1 MHRRKE
7 LASKRCVKTF
17 AAMLVTLATMLAC
30 VLIGPVHAQ
39 AAEYNIGELGWVDKG
54 SSKLTIVSGGQEKP
68 FISGTTVDYGD
79 EINMQLH
86 WNVPN
91 NITVKSGDTF
101 VYDLP
106 ENLTFQSGQQYDIIN
121 ESGDVVGH
129 YVINGNRMVATYTRG
144 EDAGSNVTAYVT
156 VKGTINSDKTGGNN
170 GGDKTFSYPGYG
182 DVTLKVNP
190 KHEVNASKSAA
201 ISTSDP
207 SKWEFVIKVNSVG
220 TNQNVQLNDTM
231 GELMKLDPDSIHI
244 YTDADCQQPYEGT
257 WNATPA
263 AGNTG
268 FSATIKSMEDG
279 ETLYVRYAVT
289 ADRATLVAAC
299 KQAGDCSQ
307 VPGLKNSV
315 EYHSDDNTDHKK
327 TENSIWVT
335 YKDWSVTKGGTQ
347 TTIAKSD
354 PQPGDPNNKKDVSG
368 IQWTINITKGTDT
381 DISGASIK
389 DALGNGLKEPSG
401 DVILTCRKDNDWKT
415 QCPTNAPGAFESD
428 PYNNQWSIKVPWLDL
443 VKGTYT
449 LPSGFDSFAITY
461 TTEVTNAPNAD
472 SGEHRTYTNDVKV
485 TPKDH
490 PSKDAT
496 GTADVGKDVVN
507 LVKKCTSPRSESKNL
522 TWVTSLTALTAMDN
536 VDLKDTLD
544 QKGDGSSAGFQQS
557 LVQNS
562 IAVYA
567 DEAMTQRID
576 ASAYLITA
584 TDHDFTITFNHLNAN
599 QTVYVAYQST
609 VKDGVTAET
618 VYNTAESKHKTATAS
633 HTHQVD
639 NLEKDAVNQYWD
651 QYGYG
656 QTANAA
662 GVLRWL
668 LTVHDLPEKAQS
680 VTISDTLPENTM
692 FVPGSV
698 KAVSPNAKTTT
709 LSGVSAK
716 DNGNGTVTFTISP
729 GTAAFKQATTS
740 EGLQIVYD
748 TRVDA
753 LKAQE
758 GYHEYTNK
766 AHISVDGN
774 DQTDQSYKLG
784 MNTPKLVSKQGTY
797 NESTAPNVNYTVK
810 INPGAQTL
818 NNGKAL
824 TLTDTL
830 GSALDLRMDSILIA
844 DSASGK
850 QINGA
855 TWSYEPNSKKLVFFI
870 PDKRAVTITYKATV
884 QLKAGETI
892 EGAVGRNEISLEG
905 VDASKGSDTST
916 VTGTVKTA
924 QGGMTFD
931 SNTLQIYKYI
941 DGDTGRPGANAMF
954 EVQEVN
960 VDLTKCSTAA
970 ETAGKKTCSGTVG
983 KTVMNNLTTGTTGYS
998 SQVQLNADRIY
1009 KVTEL
1014 VAPGEKAGEDSA
1026 YEKAKPLYVVFPGH
1040 DAIPD
1045 GKTYDHRYDNLTIT
1059 DDKDSGLL
1067 KVAVANNATLGNYLW
1082 YVNNDHKEKTKIS
1095 IAKLDAADVNVPVA
1109 GATLRLSKWGSSETP
1124 DIWSNWTS
1132 NSMPSVSKSEDG
1144 LGLTWTTNTGKQ
1156 DFELLPGRYRL
1167 EETEA
1172 PIGYKIMDPITINV
1186 GADGTV
1192 TVNGH
1197 DMRDT
1202 NGVGQVQ
1209 ALDVPKTTTLTVT
1222 KEWNDNNNQ
1231 DGKRRTV
1238 TFDLYRK
1245 LAGESDFTKVKGQ
1258 SRDVNVTV
1266 GDSTAYW
1273 QDLPVMV
1280 NGKKAEYK
1288 AVESTELDGYT
1299 SSCTA
1304 PAVSADGSA
1313 TTMTCTNTHTP
1324 KTINLGVYK
1333 QWDDANN
1340 QDGIRPSSITAY
1352 LVKNGVKTDKSV
1364 TLNADDNWENANA
1377 FPNLPVYENGVK
1389 VAYGVEEDVPS
1400 GYTVTTSGIDRD
1412 HDITLIN
1419 THHPNNQEVWF
1430 SKQNLGKEEI
1440 SGATMKLTGK
1450 LDDKTKTFESRLWV
1464 SNGTPHSFKLEPGT
1478 YTLTETAA
1486 PAGYTKAD
1494 DIVFRVKA
1502 DDGDK
1507 LQVQVR
1513 QSDGSYASV
1522 ADGLITM
1529 IDVYKPHRV
1538 TINKNSLTN
1547 GVTNIAGAHMSVT
1560 GRTLAGKTIDSIEW
1574 VTEQGKPQQL
1584 DLQPG
1589 NYTLSETQPPTGYTM
1604 ADDIAFTVDINGN
1617 VIVDG
1622 KTQQDATLTMK
1633 DKPDTNGIFFSKTA
1647 VGGGAELAGAEFSV
1661 TGSTFE
1667 GKEIYPITWTSGGTM
1682 KQFMLKDGVY
1692 MLTETKAPTGYEAV
1706 KPFRFTVS
1714 GGKVYI
1720 DDVLQSDRTV
1730 HVEDRIDTTMVRV
1743 RKVWSDLNY
1752 SGRPSSVTF
1761 HLLRDAKELTGK
1773 QYTVNVDNSSSWTH
1787 TWTDLPRYDENG
1799 ERYNYTVDE
1808 EITQGLKDGAYRV
1821 SITKRPYKDGAEY
1834 TVLNTREPDAINA
1847 KVTKTWED
1855 NANNDGKRPTKLTFH
1870 VWGTSYQLKD
1880 PADLT
1885 QGFEART
1892 EQIIVQDVNVSSDA
1906 DKQFW
1911 TFEGLPKQNIYGKSY
1926 TYTVTEESVDGYTT
1940 SGCSTDVDGTNGS
1953 DAKAAE
1959 QRTGCVFTPT
1969 GSSTEK
1975 EKDFQVTN
1983 KHTPETTTLNVTKQW
1998 DDDSDSDNGRPNS
2011 LTIWVLSSIW
2021 NGKNDQPLPGW
2032 PTPQNNSMCS
2042 DPKDTKAK
2050 NPVGVSCAVLT
2061 KKDNAKNAVATTEA
2075 SSDGAKE
2082 TAGSSGSDTT
2092 NVASNEWAYAFTNLP
2107 KYYKGKEIHYSVTEE
2122 AVNGYKPV
2130 SLTGGKTVPQQ
2141 PNQSETGADESNAQ
2155 TAAADPN
2162 TATDE
2167 SQDSTDGTN
2176 ATAESWNYQLTNKYT
2191 AVKLPSTGGEGDR
2204 TYMRAGLIALLVGT
2218 LCLAM
2223 ALRRKERD

>member
-7 LASKRCVKTF
+7 LTSKRYMKTF

-30 VLIGPVHAQ
+30 VLIGPVRAQ
-39 AAEYNIGELGWVDKG
+39 AVEYNIGELGWVDKG

-79 EINMQLH
+79 GINMQLH

-207 SKWEFVIKVNSVG
+207 SKWEFVIRVNSVG

-231 GELMKLDPDSIHI
+231 GELMKFNPDSIRI
-244 YTDADCQQPYEGT
+244 CTDADCRQSYGGT
-257 WNATPA
+257 WGATSAADNA
-263 AGNTG
+263 G

-279 ETLYVRYAVT
+279 ETLYVRYSVT

-299 KQAGDCSQ
+299 KKAGDCSQ

-327 TENSIWVT
+327 TENAIWVT

-347 TTIAKSD
+347 TTIDKS
-354 PQPGDPNNKKDVSG
+354 GLNGKKDVPG
-368 IQWTINITKGTDT
+368 IQWTINITNGTDT

-389 DALGNGLKEPSG
+389 DALGNGLEEPSG
-401 DVILTCRKDNDWKT
+401 DVILTCRKANDWKT
-415 QCPTNAPGAFESD
+415 QCPTGAPGAFESD
-428 PYNNQWSIKVPWLDL
+428 PHNNQWSIKVPWLDL
-443 VKGTYT
+443 VEGTYT

-490 PSKDAT
+490 PSKGAT
-496 GTADVGKDVVN
+496 GTADVGKDVVK
-507 LVKKCTSPRSESKNL
+507 LVKKCTSPGSESKNL
-522 TWVTSLTALTAMDN
+522 AWVTSLTALTAMYN
-536 VDLKDTLD
+536 VELKDTLD

-567 DEAMTQRID
+567 DEAMTKLID
-576 ASAYLITA
+576 ASVYSITA
-584 TDHDFTITFNHLNAN
+584 TDHSFTITFKHLDAN

-633 HTHQVD
+633 HTHQGD
-639 NLEKDAVNQYWD
+639 NLKKMAVNQWYD
-651 QYGYG
+651 EYGYG
-656 QTANAA
+656 QAANAA

-698 KAVSPNAKTTT
+698 RAVSPNAKTTT

-892 EGAVGRNEISLEG
+892 EGAVGRNVISLEG
-905 VDASKGSDTST
+905 VDTSKGSDAST

-954 EVQEVN
+954 EVQAVN
-960 VDLTKCSTAA
+960 VDLAQCGAA
-970 ETAGKKTCSGTVG
+970 DPTTGKKTCFGTVG
-983 KTVMNNLTTGTTGYS
+983 KSVISNLTTGTTGYS

-1014 VAPGEKAGEDSA
+1014 VAPGEKADTTESA
-1026 YEKAKPLYVVFPGH
+1026 YEKAKPLYVVFPGN
-1040 DAIPD
+1040 DARSAD
-1045 GKTYDHRYDNLTIT
+1045 SKTYNGKYNNLIIS
-1059 DDKDSGLL
+1059 DDKNDSGSLT
-1067 KVAVANNATLGNYLW
+1067 VAVANNATLGNYLW
-1082 YVNNDHKEKTKIS
+1082 YVNNNHKKKTKVS
-1095 IAKLDAADVNVPVA
+1095 IAKLDAADINVPVA
-1109 GATLRLSKWGSSETP
+1109 GASLKLSKWGSSEAP
-1124 DIWSNWTS
+1124 EAWSNWTA
-1132 NSMPSVSKSEDG
+1132 SMQGVSKDSTG
-1144 LGLTWTTNTGKQ
+1144 TALIWTTGSTGKQ
-1156 DFELLPGRYRL
+1156 TFDLLPGRYWL
-1167 EETEA
+1167 EETAA
-1172 PIGYKIMDPITINV
+1172 PDGYQTMSPITITV
-1186 GADGTV
+1186 GADGVV

-1197 DMRDT
+1197 NVTDK
-1202 NGVGQVQ
+1202 NGAGQIQ
-1209 ALDVPKTTTLTVT
+1209 ALDAPKTTNLTVN
-1222 KEWNDNNNQ
+1222 KVWNDNDDQ

-1245 LAGESDFTKVKGQ
+1245 LAGEDDYTKVDGQ
-1258 SRDVNVTV
+1258 SRDVNVNV
-1266 GDSTAYW
+1266 NAGDSAAYW
-1273 QDLPVMV
+1273 FDLPVV
-1280 NGKKAEYK
+1280 VDGKQAEYK
-1288 AVESTELDGYT
+1288 AVEATTIDGYT
-1299 SSCTA
+1299 AQCTD
-1304 PAVSADGSA
+1304 PASMADGSGMV
-1313 TTMTCTNTHTP
+1313 MTCTNTHAPET
-1324 KTINLGVYK
+1324 TSLGVNK
-1333 QWDDANN
+1333 KWNDVDN
-1340 QDGIRPSSITAY
+1340 QDRSRPPSITVH
-1352 LVKNGVKTDKSV
+1352 LVKNGVKTNQSA
-1364 TLNADDNWENANA
+1364 TLNAANNWSNASA
-1377 FPNLPVYENGVK
+1377 FTNLPVYENGMK
-1389 VAYGVEEDVPS
+1389 ITYGVQEDVPF
-1400 GYTVTTSGIDRD
+1400 GYTVTTDGVDKN
-1412 HDITLIN
+1412 HVITLTN
-1419 THHPNNQEVWF
+1419 THHPNNKKVWF
-1430 SKQNLGKEEI
+1430 SKQSLGGQELA
-1440 SGATMKLTGK
+1440 GATMRLTGTLK
-1450 LDDKTKTFESRLWV
+1450 DTTKTFNAKTWV
-1464 SNGTPHSFKLEPGT
+1464 SGSSQQSFALEPGT
-1478 YTLTETAA
+1478 YTLTETEAPAGYTKADGIVFRVDTGTDDKLQVRIQQSDGSYVAA
-1486 PAGYTKAD
+1486 DDSLITMVDAYQPHRVDIAKNSLTDGITNIAGATMSVTGRTLDGKSVNSITWTTKQGQSQQLDLQPGTYTLSETNPPAGYTKAD
-1494 DIVFRVKA
+1494 DITF
-1502 DDGDK
+1502 
-1507 LQVQVR
+1507 
-1513 QSDGSYASV
+1513 S
-1522 ADGLITM
+1522 
-1529 IDVYKPHRV
+1529 
-1538 TINKNSLTN
+1538 
-1547 GVTNIAGAHMSVT
+1547 
-1560 GRTLAGKTIDSIEW
+1560 
-1574 VTEQGKPQQL
+1574 
-1584 DLQPG
+1584 
-1589 NYTLSETQPPTGYTM
+1589 
-1604 ADDIAFTVDINGN
+1604 VDINGK
-1617 VIVDG
+1617 ITVDG
-1622 KTQQDATLTMK
+1622 RTQTDGTLTMV

-1647 VGGGAELAGAEFSV
+1647 VGGGAELAGAKFNL

-1667 GKEIYPITWTSGGTM
+1667 GKTIDPIPWTSGGTP
-1682 KQFMLKDGVY
+1682 KRFMLEDGVY
-1692 MLTETKAPTGYEAV
+1692 TLTETKAPTGYEAV
-1706 KPFRFTVS
+1706 KPLTFTVRE
-1714 GGKVYI
+1714 GQVYI
-1720 DDVLQSDRTV
+1720 DGVLQSDRTIR
-1730 HVEDRIDTTMVRV
+1730 VEDRIATTMVRV
-1743 RKVWSDLNY
+1743 RKVWSDSNY
-1752 SGRPSSVTF
+1752 GGRPEKVTF
-1761 HLLRDAKELTGK
+1761 HLLRNAKELTDK
-1773 QYTVNVDNSSSWTH
+1773 QYTVEVDSSSSWTH

-1808 EITQGLKDGAYRV
+1808 ETTQKLKNGSYRV
-1821 SITKRPYKDGAEY
+1821 SITKRPYQDGAEY
-1834 TVLNTREPDAINA
+1834 TVLNVREPDAISA
-1847 KVTKTWED
+1847 KVTKTWND
-1855 NANNDGKRPTKLTFH
+1855 NSDNDGKRPHKLTFH
-1870 VWGTSYQLKD
+1870 VWGTSKQPKD
-1880 PADLT
+1880 PTDLT
-1885 QGFEART
+1885 RGYEDKT
-1892 EQIIVQDVNVSSDA
+1892 EQMIVQDVNVSGDQQS
-1906 DKQFW
+1906 W
-1911 TFEGLPKQNIYGKSY
+1911 VFEGLPKLNIYGNPYAY
-1926 TYTVTEESVDGYTT
+1926 TITEENVDGYTT
-1940 SGCSTDVDGTNGS
+1940 SGCAADETGTAGTES
-1953 DAKAAE
+1953 K
-1959 QRTGCVFTPT
+1959 GCVFKPT
-1969 GSSTEK
+1969 VSSTDK
-1975 EKDFQVTN
+1975 EQDFQVTN

-2061 KKDNAKNAVATTEA
+2061 QDNAKNAVTTTEA

-2092 NVASNEWAYAFTNLP
+2092 NVASDEWAYAFTNLP

-2141 PNQSETGADESNAQ
+2141 PNQSETGADENNAQ

-2191 AVKLPSTGGEGDR
+2191 AVKLPSTGGEGNGN
-2204 TYMRAGLIALLVGT
+2204 TMRVGLIVLLVGT
-2218 LCLAM
+2218 LCLIV
-2223 ALRRKERD
+2223 ALRRKERN

>member
-1 MHRRKE
+1 
-7 LASKRCVKTF
+7 
-17 AAMLVTLATMLAC
+17 
-30 VLIGPVHAQ
+30 
-39 AAEYNIGELGWVDKG
+39 
-54 SSKLTIVSGGQEKP
+54 
-68 FISGTTVDYGD
+68 
-79 EINMQLH
+79 
-86 WNVPN
+86 
-91 NITVKSGDTF
+91 
-101 VYDLP
+101 
-106 ENLTFQSGQQYDIIN
+106 
-121 ESGDVVGH
+121 
-129 YVINGNRMVATYTRG
+129 
-144 EDAGSNVTAYVT
+144 
-156 VKGTINSDKTGGNN
+156 
-170 GGDKTFSYPGYG
+170 
-182 DVTLKVNP
+182 
-190 KHEVNASKSAA
+190 
-201 ISTSDP
+201 
-207 SKWEFVIKVNSVG
+207 
-220 TNQNVQLNDTM
+220 
-231 GELMKLDPDSIHI
+231 
-244 YTDADCQQPYEGT
+244 
-257 WNATPA
+257 
-263 AGNTG
+263 
-268 FSATIKSMEDG
+268 MEDG
-279 ETLYVRYAVT
+279 ETLYVRYSVT

-299 KQAGDCSQ
+299 KKADDCSL

-327 TENSIWVT
+327 TENAIWVT

-347 TTIAKSD
+347 TTIDKS
-354 PQPGDPNNKKDVSG
+354 GLNGKKDVPG

-389 DALGNGLKEPSG
+389 DALGNGLEEPSG
-401 DVILTCRKDNDWKT
+401 GVILTCRKDNDWKT
-415 QCPTNAPGAFESD
+415 QCPTNAPGAFKSD
-428 PYNNQWSIKVPWLDL
+428 PHNNQWSIRVSWLDL

-490 PSKDAT
+490 PSKGAT
-496 GTADVGKDVVN
+496 GTADVGKDVVK
-507 LVKKCTSPRSESKNL
+507 LVKKCTSPGSESKNL
-522 TWVTSLTALTAMDN
+522 TWVTSLTALTAMGN

-567 DEAMTQRID
+567 DEAMTKLID
-576 ASAYLITA
+576 ASVYSITA
-584 TDHDFTITFNHLNAN
+584 TDHGFTITFKHLDAN

-633 HTHQVD
+633 HTHQGD
-639 NLEKDAVNQYWD
+639 NLKKMAVNQWYD
-651 QYGYG
+651 EYGYG
-656 QTANAA
+656 QAANAA

-698 KAVSPNAKTTT
+698 RAVSPNAKTTT

-870 PDKRAVTITYKATV
+870 PDKQAVTITYKATV

-970 ETAGKKTCSGTVG
+970 ETAGKKTCSGTVD

-998 SQVQLNADRIY
+998 SQVQLNADHIY

-1014 VAPGEKAGEDSA
+1014 VAPGEKADTTESA
-1026 YEKAKPLYVVFPGH
+1026 YEKAKPLYVVFPGN
-1040 DAIPD
+1040 DARSAD
-1045 GKTYDHRYDNLTIT
+1045 SKTYNGKYNNLIIS
-1059 DDKDSGLL
+1059 DDKNDSGSLT
-1067 KVAVANNATLGNYLW
+1067 VAVANNATLGNYLW
-1082 YVNNDHKEKTKIS
+1082 YVNNNHKKKTKVS
-1095 IAKLDAADVNVPVA
+1095 IAKLDAADINVPVA
-1109 GATLRLSKWGSSETP
+1109 GAALKLSKWGSSEAP
-1124 DIWSNWTS
+1124 EAWSNWTA
-1132 NSMPSVSKSEDG
+1132 SMQGVSKDSTG
-1144 LGLTWTTNTGKQ
+1144 TALIWTTGDTGNQ
-1156 DFELLPGRYRL
+1156 TFELLPGRYWL
-1167 EETEA
+1167 EETAA
-1172 PIGYKIMDPITINV
+1172 PGGYQIMSPITITV
-1186 GADGTV
+1186 GADGVV

-1197 DMRDT
+1197 NVTDKDGT
-1202 NGVGQVQ
+1202 GQVQ
-1209 ALDVPKTTTLTVT
+1209 ALDAPKTTNLTV
-1222 KEWNDNNNQ
+1222 KKVWDDNDDQ

-1245 LAGESDFTKVKGQ
+1245 LAGEANYTKMDDQ
-1258 SRDVNVTV
+1258 SRDINVDA
-1266 GDSTAYW
+1266 GDSAAYW
-1273 QDLPVMV
+1273 FDLPVV
-1280 NGKKAEYK
+1280 VEGKQAEYT
-1288 AVESTELDGYT
+1288 AMEATTINGYT
-1299 SSCTA
+1299 KQCTD
-1304 PAVSADGSA
+1304 PAFAADGSGMV
-1313 TTMTCTNTHTP
+1313 MTCTNTHAPET
-1324 KTINLGVYK
+1324 TRLGVNK
-1333 QWDDANN
+1333 VWNDAND
-1340 QDGIRPSSITAY
+1340 QDGRRPPSITVH
-1352 LVKNGVKTDKSV
+1352 LVKNGVKTNQSA
-1364 TLNADDNWENANA
+1364 TLNADNDWSNANA
-1377 FPNLPVYENGVK
+1377 FTNLPVYENGMK
-1389 VAYGVEEDVPS
+1389 ITYGVQEDVPS
-1400 GYTVTTSGIDRD
+1400 GYTVTTDGVDKDRN
-1412 HDITLIN
+1412 ITLTN
-1419 THHPNNQEVWF
+1419 THHPNNKEVWF
-1430 SKQNLGKEEI
+1430 SKQSLGGQELA
-1440 SGATMKLTGK
+1440 GAKMRLTGTLK
-1450 LDDKTKTFESRLWV
+1450 DTTKTFNAKTWV
-1464 SNGTPHSFKLEPGT
+1464 SGSSQQSFALEPGT
-1478 YTLTETAA
+1478 YTLTETEAPAGYTKADGIVFRVDTGTDGELQVRIQQSDGRYVAA
-1486 PAGYTKAD
+1486 DDSLITMVDAYQPHRVAIAKNSLTDGITNIAGATMSVTGRTLDGKSVNSITWTTKQGQSQQLDLQPGTYTLSETNPPAGYTKAD
-1494 DIVFRVKA
+1494 DITF
-1502 DDGDK
+1502 
-1507 LQVQVR
+1507 
-1513 QSDGSYASV
+1513 S
-1522 ADGLITM
+1522 
-1529 IDVYKPHRV
+1529 
-1538 TINKNSLTN
+1538 
-1547 GVTNIAGAHMSVT
+1547 
-1560 GRTLAGKTIDSIEW
+1560 
-1574 VTEQGKPQQL
+1574 
-1584 DLQPG
+1584 
-1589 NYTLSETQPPTGYTM
+1589 
-1604 ADDIAFTVDINGN
+1604 VDINGK
-1617 VIVDG
+1617 ITVDG
-1622 KTQQDATLTMK
+1622 KTQTDGTLTMV

-1647 VGGGAELAGAEFSV
+1647 VGGGAELAGAEFNL

-1667 GKEIYPITWTSGGTM
+1667 GKTIDPITWTSGGTP
-1682 KQFMLKDGVY
+1682 KRFMLEDGVY
-1692 MLTETKAPTGYEAV
+1692 TLTETKAPTGYEAV
-1706 KPFRFTVS
+1706 KPLTFTVRE
-1714 GGKVYI
+1714 GQVYI
-1720 DDVLQSDRTV
+1720 DGVLQSDRTIR
-1730 HVEDRIDTTMVRV
+1730 VEDRIATTMVRV
-1743 RKVWSDLNY
+1743 RKVWSDSNY
-1752 SGRPSSVTF
+1752 GDRPEKVTF
-1761 HLLRDAKELTGK
+1761 HLLRNAKKLTDK
-1773 QYTVNVDNSSSWTH
+1773 QYTVEVDSSSSWTH

-1808 EITQGLKDGAYRV
+1808 ETTKKLKDGSYRV
-1821 SITKRPYKDGAEY
+1821 SITKRPYQDGAEY
-1834 TVLNTREPDAINA
+1834 TVLNVREPDAISA
-1847 KVTKTWED
+1847 KVTKTWND
-1855 NANNDGKRPTKLTFH
+1855 NSDNDGKRPHKLTFH
-1870 VWGTSYQLKD
+1870 VWGTSKQPKD
-1880 PADLT
+1880 PTDPN
-1885 QGFEART
+1885 QGFEDKT
-1892 EQIIVQDVNVSSDA
+1892 EQMIVQDVNVSGDQQS
-1906 DKQFW
+1906 W
-1911 TFEGLPKQNIYGKSY
+1911 VFEGLPKLNIYGNPY
-1926 TYTVTEESVDGYTT
+1926 AYTVTEENVNGYTT
-1940 SGCSTDVDGTNGS
+1940 SGCAADETGTAGTES
-1953 DAKAAE
+1953 K
-1959 QRTGCVFTPT
+1959 GCVFKPT
-1969 GSSTEK
+1969 VSSTDK

-2042 DPKDTKAK
+2042 DPGTKAK

-2061 KKDNAKNAVATTEA
+2061 KDNAKKAVTTTEA

-2191 AVKLPSTGGEGDR
+2191 AVKLPSTGGEGNGN
-2204 TYMRAGLIALLVGT
+2204 TMRVGLIVLLVGT

>member
-1 MHRRKE
+1 MHKRKE
-7 LASKRCVKTF
+7 LPAGRYMKTF

-30 VLIGPVHAQ
+30 VLIGPVRAQ
-39 AAEYNIGELGWVDKG
+39 AVEYNIGELGWVDKG

-79 EINMQLH
+79 GINMQLH

-207 SKWEFVIKVNSVG
+207 SKWEFVIRVNSVG

-231 GELMKLDPDSIHI
+231 GELMKFNPDSIRI
-244 YTDADCQQPYEGT
+244 CTDADCRQPYDGV
-257 WNATPA
+257 WSHAPA
-263 AGNTG
+263 AGNAG
-268 FSATIKSMEDG
+268 FNATINSMEDG

-299 KQAGDCSQ
+299 KKAGDCSL

-327 TENSIWVT
+327 TENAIWVT

-347 TTIAKSD
+347 TTIDES
-354 PQPGDPNNKKDVSG
+354 GLNGKKDVPG

-389 DALGNGLKEPSG
+389 DALGNGLEPSG

-415 QCPTNAPGAFESD
+415 QCPTNAPGAFKSD
-428 PYNNQWSIKVPWLDL
+428 SYNNQWSIRVSWLDL

-472 SGEHRTYTNDVKV
+472 SGEHRTYTNDVRV
-485 TPKDH
+485 TPKGH

-507 LVKKCTSPRSESKNL
+507 LVKKCTSPGSESKNL
-522 TWVTSLTALTAMDN
+522 TWVTSLTALTAMNN
-536 VDLKDTLD
+536 VNLKDTLD

-562 IAVYA
+562 TAVYA
-567 DEAMTQRID
+567 DEAMTKLID
-576 ASAYLITA
+576 ASVYSITA
-584 TDHDFTITFNHLNAN
+584 TDHGFTITFKHLDAN

-633 HTHQVD
+633 HTHQGD
-639 NLEKDAVNQYWD
+639 NLKKMAVNQWYD
-651 QYGYG
+651 EYGYG
-656 QTANAA
+656 QAANAA

-698 KAVSPNAKTTT
+698 RAVSPNAKTTT

-870 PDKRAVTITYKATV
+870 PDKQAVTITYKATV

-892 EGAVGRNEISLEG
+892 EGAVGRNVISLEG
-905 VDASKGSDTST
+905 VDTSKGSDAST

-954 EVQEVN
+954 EVQAVN
-960 VDLTKCSTAA
+960 VDLAQCGAA
-970 ETAGKKTCSGTVG
+970 DPTTGKKTCFGTVG
-983 KTVMNNLTTGTTGYS
+983 KSVISNLTTGTTGYS

-1014 VAPGEKAGEDSA
+1014 VAPGEKADTTNSA
-1026 YEKAKPLYVVFPGH
+1026 YEKAKPLYVVFPGN
-1040 DAIPD
+1040 DARSAD
-1045 GKTYDHRYDNLTIT
+1045 SKTYNGKYDNLVIS
-1059 DDKDSGLL
+1059 DDKGDSGSLT
-1067 KVAVANNATLGNYLW
+1067 VAVANNATLGNYLW
-1082 YVNNDHKEKTKIS
+1082 YVNNNHKKKTKVS
-1095 IAKLDAADVNVPVA
+1095 IAKLDAADIKVPVA
-1109 GATLRLSKWGSSETP
+1109 GASLKLSKWGSSEAP
-1124 DIWSNWTS
+1124 EVWSNWTA
-1132 NSMPSVSKSEDG
+1132 SVRDVNKDSTG
-1144 LGLTWTTNTGKQ
+1144 TALIWTTGDTGKQ
-1156 DFELLPGRYRL
+1156 TFELLPGRYWL
-1167 EETEA
+1167 EETAA
-1172 PIGYKIMDPITINV
+1172 PDGYQIMSPITITV
-1186 GADGTV
+1186 GADGVV

-1197 DMRDT
+1197 NVTDKDGT
-1202 NGVGQVQ
+1202 GQVQ
-1209 ALDVPKTTTLTVT
+1209 ALDAPKTTNLTV
-1222 KEWNDNNNQ
+1222 KKVWDDNDDQ

-1245 LAGESDFTKVKGQ
+1245 LAGEANYTKMDDQ
-1258 SRDVNVTV
+1258 SRDINVDA
-1266 GDSTAYW
+1266 GDSAAYW
-1273 QDLPVMV
+1273 FDLPVV
-1280 NGKKAEYK
+1280 VEGKQAEYT
-1288 AVESTELDGYT
+1288 AMEATTINGYT
-1299 SSCTA
+1299 KQCTD
-1304 PAVSADGSA
+1304 PASAADGSGMV
-1313 TTMTCTNTHTP
+1313 MTCTNKHAPETTS
-1324 KTINLGVYK
+1324 LGVNK
-1333 QWDDANN
+1333 VWNDVDN
-1340 QDGIRPSSITAY
+1340 QDRSRPPSITVH
-1352 LVKNGVKTDKSV
+1352 LVKNGVKTNQSA
-1364 TLNADDNWENANA
+1364 TLNAANNWRNASA
-1377 FPNLPVYENGVK
+1377 FTNLPVYENGMK
-1389 VAYGVEEDVPS
+1389 ITYGVQEDVPS
-1400 GYTVTTSGIDRD
+1400 GYTVTTDGVDKN
-1412 HDITLIN
+1412 HVITLTN
-1419 THHPNNQEVWF
+1419 THHPNNKKVWF
-1430 SKQNLGKEEI
+1430 SKQSLGGQELA
-1440 SGATMKLTGK
+1440 GATMRLTGTLK
-1450 LDDKTKTFESRLWV
+1450 DTTKTFNAKTWV
-1464 SNGTPHSFKLEPGT
+1464 SGSSQQSFALEPGT
-1478 YTLTETAA
+1478 YTLTETEAPAGYTKADGIVFRVDTGTDDKLQVRIQQSDGSYVAA
-1486 PAGYTKAD
+1486 DDSLITMVDAYQPHRVDIAKNSLTDGITNIAGATMSVTGRTLDGKSVNSITWTTKQGQSQQLDLQPGTYTLSETNPPAGYTKAD
-1494 DIVFRVKA
+1494 DITF
-1502 DDGDK
+1502 
-1507 LQVQVR
+1507 
-1513 QSDGSYASV
+1513 S
-1522 ADGLITM
+1522 
-1529 IDVYKPHRV
+1529 
-1538 TINKNSLTN
+1538 
-1547 GVTNIAGAHMSVT
+1547 
-1560 GRTLAGKTIDSIEW
+1560 
-1574 VTEQGKPQQL
+1574 
-1584 DLQPG
+1584 
-1589 NYTLSETQPPTGYTM
+1589 
-1604 ADDIAFTVDINGN
+1604 VDINGK
-1617 VIVDG
+1617 ITVDG
-1622 KTQQDATLTMK
+1622 RTQTDGTLTMV

-1647 VGGGAELAGAEFSV
+1647 VGGGAELAGAKFNL

-1667 GKEIYPITWTSGGTM
+1667 GKTIDPIPWTSGGTP
-1682 KQFMLKDGVY
+1682 KRFMLEDGVY
-1692 MLTETKAPTGYEAV
+1692 TLTETKAPTGYEAV
-1706 KPFRFTVS
+1706 KPLTFTVRE
-1714 GGKVYI
+1714 GQVYI
-1720 DDVLQSDRTV
+1720 DGVLQSDRTIR
-1730 HVEDRIDTTMVRV
+1730 VEDRIATTMVRV
-1743 RKVWSDLNY
+1743 RKVWSDSNY
-1752 SGRPSSVTF
+1752 GGRPEKVTF
-1761 HLLRDAKELTGK
+1761 HLLRNAKELTDK
-1773 QYTVNVDNSSSWTH
+1773 QYTVEVDSSSSWTH

-1808 EITQGLKDGAYRV
+1808 ETTQKLKNGSYRV
-1821 SITKRPYKDGAEY
+1821 SITKRPYQDGAEY
-1834 TVLNTREPDAINA
+1834 TVLNVREPDAISA
-1847 KVTKTWED
+1847 KVTKTWND
-1855 NANNDGKRPTKLTFH
+1855 NSDNDGKRPHKLTFH
-1870 VWGTSYQLKD
+1870 VWGTSKQPKD
-1880 PADLT
+1880 PTDLT
-1885 QGFEART
+1885 RGYEDKT
-1892 EQIIVQDVNVSSDA
+1892 EQMIVQDVNVSGDQQS
-1906 DKQFW
+1906 W
-1911 TFEGLPKQNIYGKSY
+1911 VFEGLPKLNIYGNPYAY
-1926 TYTVTEESVDGYTT
+1926 TITEENVDGYTT
-1940 SGCSTDVDGTNGS
+1940 SGCAADETGTAGTES
-1953 DAKAAE
+1953 K
-1959 QRTGCVFTPT
+1959 GCVFKPT
-1969 GSSTEK
+1969 VSSTDK
-1975 EKDFQVTN
+1975 EQDFQVTN

-2061 KKDNAKNAVATTEA
+2061 QDNAKNAVTTTEA

-2092 NVASNEWAYAFTNLP
+2092 NVASDEWAYAFTNLP

-2141 PNQSETGADESNAQ
+2141 PNQSETGADENNAQ

-2191 AVKLPSTGGEGDR
+2191 AVKLPSTGGEGNGN
-2204 TYMRAGLIALLVGT
+2204 TMRVGLIVLLVGT
-2218 LCLAM
+2218 LCLIV
-2223 ALRRKERD
+2223 ALRRKERN

>member
-7 LASKRCVKTF
+7 LASKRCAKTF

-39 AAEYNIGELGWVDKG
+39 AAEYNIGELGWVDKD

-79 EINMQLH
+79 GINMQLH

-231 GELMKLDPDSIHI
+231 GELMKLDPYSIHI

-368 IQWTINITKGTDT
+368 IQWTINITNGTDT

-389 DALGNGLKEPSG
+389 DALGNGLEEPSG
-401 DVILTCRKDNDWKT
+401 DVVLTCRKANDWKT
-415 QCPTNAPGAFESD
+415 QCPTDAPGAFESD

-443 VKGTYT
+443 VNGTYT

-461 TTEVTNAPNAD
+461 TTEVTDAPNAD
-472 SGEHRTYTNDVKV
+472 SGEHKTYTNDVTVK
-485 TPKDH
+485 PKGH
-490 PSKDAT
+490 PGKSAT
-496 GTADVGKDVVN
+496 GTADVGKDAVKIG
-507 LVKKCTSPRSESKNL
+507 KKCTSPGSDSKNL

-544 QKGDGSSAGFQQS
+544 QKEDGSSAGFQQS

-567 DEAMTQRID
+567 DEAMMEPID

-584 TDHDFTITFNHLNAN
+584 TDHGFTITFKHLNAN

-633 HTHQVD
+633 HTHQGD
-639 NLEKDAVNQYWD
+639 NLKKEAVNQYWD
-651 QYGYG
+651 EYGYG

-680 VTISDTLPENTM
+680 VTISDSLPKNTM

-698 KAVSPNAKTTT
+698 KAVSPNAKTAT

-716 DNGNGTVTFTISP
+716 DNGDGTVTFTISP

-748 TRVDA
+748 TRIDA

-758 GYHEYTNK
+758 GYCEYTNR

-774 DQTDQSYKLG
+774 DQTDQSYKLV

-850 QINGA
+850 QISGA

-905 VDASKGSDTST
+905 VNASKGSDVST

-998 SQVQLNADRIY
+998 SQVQLNADHIY

-1014 VAPGEKAGEDSA
+1014 VAPGEKADTTDSA
-1026 YEKAKPLYVVFPGH
+1026 YEKAKPLYVVFPGN
-1040 DAIPD
+1040 DARSAD
-1045 GKTYDHRYDNLTIT
+1045 SKTYNGKYDNLVIS
-1059 DDKDSGLL
+1059 DNKSDSGSLT
-1067 KVAVANNATLGNYLW
+1067 VAVANNATLGNYLW
-1082 YVNNDHKEKTKIS
+1082 YVNNNHKKKTKIS

-1109 GATLRLSKWGSSETP
+1109 GASLKLSKWGSSEAP
-1124 DIWSNWTS
+1124 EAWSNWTA
-1132 NSMPSVSKSEDG
+1132 SMQGVSKDPTG
-1144 LGLTWTTNTGKQ
+1144 TALIWTTRSTGEQ
-1156 DFELLPGRYRL
+1156 TFELLPGRYWL
-1167 EETEA
+1167 EETAA
-1172 PIGYKIMDPITINV
+1172 PDGYQTMSPITITV
-1186 GADGTV
+1186 GADGVV

-1197 DMRDT
+1197 NVTDE
-1202 NGVGQVQ
+1202 NGIGQIQ
-1209 ALDVPKTTTLTVT
+1209 ALDAPKTTNLTVN
-1222 KEWNDNNNQ
+1222 KVWNDNDDQ

-1245 LAGESDFTKVKGQ
+1245 LAGEADYTKMDGQ
-1258 SRDVNVTV
+1258 SRDINVNA
-1266 GDSTAYW
+1266 GDSAAYW
-1273 QDLPVMV
+1273 FDLPVV
-1280 NGKKAEYK
+1280 VDGKQAEYK
-1288 AVESTELDGYT
+1288 AMEATRIYGYT
-1299 SSCTA
+1299 AQCTD
-1304 PAVSADGSA
+1304 PASMDDGSGMS
-1313 TTMTCTNTHTP
+1313 MTCTNTHTP
-1324 KTINLGVYK
+1324 ETTSLGVNK
-1333 QWDDANN
+1333 VWNDANN
-1340 QDGIRPSSITAY
+1340 QDGSRPNSITVH
-1352 LVKNGVKTDKSV
+1352 LVKNGVRTEQSA
-1364 TLNADDNWENANA
+1364 TLNAANNWSNANA
-1377 FPNLPVYENGVK
+1377 FTNLPVYENGMK
-1389 VAYGVEEDVPS
+1389 ITYGVQEDVPS
-1400 GYTVTTSGIDRD
+1400 GYTVTTDGVDKD
-1412 HDITLIN
+1412 HDITLTN
-1419 THHPNNQEVWF
+1419 THHPNNKEVWF
-1430 SKQNLGKEEI
+1430 SKQSLGGQELA
-1440 SGATMKLTGK
+1440 GATMRLTGT
-1450 LDDKTKTFESRLWV
+1450 LDDTTKTFAVQTWTSDGSQR
-1464 SNGTPHSFKLEPGT
+1464 SFTLEPGT
-1478 YTLTETAA
+1478 YTLTETKA

-1494 DIVFRVKA
+1494 DIAFRV
-1502 DDGDK
+1502 DTGTDGK
-1507 LQVQVR
+1507 LQVRIR
-1513 QSDGSYASV
+1513 QSDGSYV
-1522 ADGLITM
+1522 AADDSLITM
-1529 IDVYKPHRV
+1529 VDAYQPHRV
-1538 TINKNSLTN
+1538 AIAKNSLTD
-1547 GVTNIAGAHMSVT
+1547 GITNIAGATMSVT
-1560 GRTLAGKTIDSIEW
+1560 GRTLDGKSVNAITW
-1574 VTEQGKPQQL
+1574 TTKQGQSQQL

-1589 NYTLSETQPPTGYTM
+1589 TYTLSETNPPAGYTK
-1604 ADDIAFTVDINGN
+1604 ADDITFSVDINGKITVN
-1617 VIVDG
+1617 G
-1622 KTQQDATLTMK
+1622 KTQTDGTLTMV
-1633 DKPDTNGIFFSKTA
+1633 DKPDTNGIFFSKTV
-1647 VGGGAELAGAEFSV
+1647 VGGGAELAGAEFNL

-1667 GKEIYPITWTSGGTM
+1667 GKAIDPITWTSGGTP
-1682 KQFMLKDGVY
+1682 KRFMLEDGVY
-1692 MLTETKAPTGYEAV
+1692 TLVETKAPTGYEAV
-1706 KPFRFTVS
+1706 KPLKFTVS
-1714 GGKVYI
+1714 GSQVYI
-1720 DDVLQSDRTV
+1720 DGVLQSDRTIR
-1730 HVEDRIDTTMVRV
+1730 VEDRIATTMVRV
-1743 RKVWSDLNY
+1743 RKVWSDSNY
-1752 SGRPSSVTF
+1752 GNRPEKVTF
-1761 HLLRDAKELTGK
+1761 HLLRNAKELTDK
-1773 QYTVNVDNSSSWTH
+1773 RYTVEVGDSSSWTH

-1808 EITQGLKDGAYRV
+1808 ETTQKLKDGSYRV
-1821 SITKRPYKDGAEY
+1821 SITKRPYQDGAEY
-1834 TVLNTREPDAINA
+1834 TVLNVREPDAISA
-1847 KVTKTWED
+1847 KVTKNWND
-1855 NANNDGKRPTKLTFH
+1855 NSDNDGKRPHKLTFH
-1870 VWGTSYQLKD
+1870 VWGTSEQPKD
-1880 PADLT
+1880 PTDLT
-1885 QGFEART
+1885 LGYEDKT
-1892 EQIIVQDVNVSSDA
+1892 EQMIVQDVNVSGDRQS
-1906 DKQFW
+1906 W
-1911 TFEGLPKQNIYGKSY
+1911 IFEGLPKLNIYGKPY
-1926 TYTVTEESVDGYTT
+1926 AYTVTEENVDGYTT
-1940 SGCSTDVDGTNGS
+1940 SGCAADETDAAG
-1953 DAKAAE
+1953 AKDK
-1959 QRTGCVFTPT
+1959 GCVFKPT
-1969 GSSTEK
+1969 DSSTDK
-1975 EKDFQVTN
+1975 EKDFHVTN
-1983 KHTPETTTLNVTKQW
+1983 THTPETTTLSVTKQW
-1998 DDDSDSDNGRPNS
+1998 VDNANSDNGRPAS
-2011 LTIWVLSSIW
+2011 LTVWVLSSIW
-2021 NGKNDQPLPGW
+2021 NNKANEPLPGW
-2032 PTPQNNSMCS
+2032 PVPQNNSMCS
-2042 DPKDTKAK
+2042 APTDTNAK

-2061 KKDNAKNAVATTEA
+2061 DKNAVAGSA
-2075 SSDGAKE
+2075 QSSE
-2082 TAGSSGSDTT
+2082 TGESSGSGATNTT
-2092 NVASNEWAYAFTNLP
+2092 SDEWTYTFKNLP

-2122 AVNGYKPV
+2122 AVDGYKPV
-2130 SLTGGKTVPQQ
+2130 SLTGGKTVAES
-2141 PNQSETGADESNAQ
+2141 QSGATADATAADES
-2155 TAAADPN
+2155 
-2162 TATDE
+2162 
-2167 SQDSTDGTN
+2167 
-2176 ATAESWNYQLTNKYT
+2176 WRYQLTNKYT
-2191 AVKLPSTGGEGDR
+2191 AVKLPSTGGEGDGN
-2204 TYMRAGLIALLVGT
+2204 YMRAGLIVLLVGT

-2223 ALRRKERD
+2223 ALRRKERN

>member
-7 LASKRCVKTF
+7 LTSKRYMKTF

-30 VLIGPVHAQ
+30 VLIGPVRAQ
-39 AAEYNIGELGWVDKG
+39 AVEYNIGELGWVDKG

-79 EINMQLH
+79 GINMQLH

-121 ESGDVVGH
+121 GSGDVVGH

-207 SKWEFVIKVNSVG
+207 SKWEFVIRVNSVG

-231 GELMKLDPDSIHI
+231 GKLMKFNPDSIRI
-244 YTDADCQQPYEGT
+244 CTDADCRQSYGGT
-257 WNATPA
+257 WSATSAADNA
-263 AGNTG
+263 G
-268 FSATIKSMEDG
+268 FSATINSMEDG

-299 KQAGDCSQ
+299 KQASDCSQ

-327 TENSIWVT
+327 TENAIWVT

-347 TTIAKSD
+347 TTIDKS
-354 PQPGDPNNKKDVSG
+354 GLNGKKDVPG
-368 IQWTINITKGTDT
+368 IQWTINITNGTGT

-389 DALGNGLKEPSG
+389 DALGNGLEEPSG
-401 DVILTCRKDNDWKT
+401 VVILTCRKANDWKT
-415 QCPTNAPGAFESD
+415 QCPTGAPGAFESD
-428 PYNNQWSIKVPWLDL
+428 SYNNQWSIKVPWLDL
-443 VKGTYT
+443 VKGTYK

-490 PSKDAT
+490 PSKGAT
-496 GTADVGKDVVN
+496 GTADVGKDVVK
-507 LVKKCTSPRSESKNL
+507 LVKKCTSPGSESKNL
-522 TWVTSLTALTAMDN
+522 TWVTSLTALTAMYN
-536 VDLKDTLD
+536 VELKDTLD

-567 DEAMTQRID
+567 DEAMTKLID
-576 ASAYLITA
+576 ASVYSITA
-584 TDHDFTITFNHLNAN
+584 TDHGFTITFKHLDAN

-633 HTHQVD
+633 HTHQGD
-639 NLEKDAVNQYWD
+639 NLKKMAVNQWYD
-651 QYGYG
+651 EYGYG
-656 QTANAA
+656 QAANAA

-698 KAVSPNAKTTT
+698 RAVSPNAKTTT

-870 PDKRAVTITYKATV
+870 PDKQAVTITYKATV

-892 EGAVGRNEISLEG
+892 EGAVGRNEILLEG
-905 VDASKGSDTST
+905 VDTSKGSGEYT

-924 QGGMTFD
+924 QAGMTFD

-954 EVQEVN
+954 EVQAVN
-960 VDLTKCSTAA
+960 VDLAQCGAA
-970 ETAGKKTCSGTVG
+970 DPTTGKKTCFGTVG

-1014 VAPGEKAGEDSA
+1014 VAPGEKADTTNSA
-1026 YEKAKPLYVVFPGH
+1026 YEKAKPLYVVFPGN
-1040 DAIPD
+1040 DARSAD
-1045 GKTYDHRYDNLTIT
+1045 SKTYNGKYDNLVIS
-1059 DDKDSGLL
+1059 DDKGDSGSLT
-1067 KVAVANNATLGNYLW
+1067 VAVANNATLGNYLW
-1082 YVNNDHKEKTKIS
+1082 YVNNNHKKKTKVS
-1095 IAKLDAADVNVPVA
+1095 IAKLDAADIKVPVA
-1109 GATLRLSKWGSSETP
+1109 GAALKLSKWGSSEAP
-1124 DIWSNWTS
+1124 EVWSNWTA
-1132 NSMPSVSKSEDG
+1132 SVRDVNKDSTG
-1144 LGLTWTTNTGKQ
+1144 TALIWTTGDTGKQ
-1156 DFELLPGRYRL
+1156 TFELLPGRYWL
-1167 EETEA
+1167 EETAA
-1172 PIGYKIMDPITINV
+1172 PDGYQIMSPITITV
-1186 GADGTV
+1186 GADGVV

-1197 DMRDT
+1197 NVTDKDGT
-1202 NGVGQVQ
+1202 GQVQ
-1209 ALDVPKTTTLTVT
+1209 ALDAPKTTNLTV
-1222 KEWNDNNNQ
+1222 KKVWDDNDDQ

-1245 LAGESDFTKVKGQ
+1245 LAGEANYTKMDDQ
-1258 SRDVNVTV
+1258 SRDINVDA
-1266 GDSTAYW
+1266 GDSAAYW
-1273 QDLPVMV
+1273 FDLPVV
-1280 NGKKAEYK
+1280 VEGKQAEYT
-1288 AVESTELDGYT
+1288 AMEVTTINGYT
-1299 SSCTA
+1299 KQCTD
-1304 PAVSADGSA
+1304 PASAADGSGMV
-1313 TTMTCTNTHTP
+1313 MTCTNKHEPETTS
-1324 KTINLGVYK
+1324 LGVNK
-1333 QWDDANN
+1333 VWNDADN
-1340 QDGIRPSSITAY
+1340 QDGIRPDSITVH
-1352 LVKNGVKTDKSV
+1352 LVKNGVKTNQSA
-1364 TLNADDNWENANA
+1364 TLNAANNWRNASA
-1377 FPNLPVYENGVK
+1377 FTNLPVYENGMK
-1389 VAYGVEEDVPS
+1389 ITYGVQEDVPS
-1400 GYTVTTSGIDRD
+1400 GYTVTTDGVDKN
-1412 HDITLIN
+1412 HNITLTN
-1419 THHPNNQEVWF
+1419 THHPNNKEVWF
-1430 SKQNLGKEEI
+1430 SKQSLGGQELA
-1440 SGATMKLTGK
+1440 GATMRLTGTLK
-1450 LDDKTKTFESRLWV
+1450 DTTKTFNAKTWASG
-1464 SNGTPHSFKLEPGT
+1464 SSQQSFALEPGT
-1478 YTLTETAA
+1478 YTLTETEAPAGYTKADNIVFRVDTGTDDKLQVRIQQSDGSYVAA
-1486 PAGYTKAD
+1486 DDSLITMVDAYQPHRVAIAKNSLTDGITNIAGATMSVTGRTLDGKSVNSITWTTKQGQSQQLDLQPGTYTLSETNPPAGYTKAD
-1494 DIVFRVKA
+1494 DITF
-1502 DDGDK
+1502 
-1507 LQVQVR
+1507 
-1513 QSDGSYASV
+1513 S
-1522 ADGLITM
+1522 
-1529 IDVYKPHRV
+1529 
-1538 TINKNSLTN
+1538 
-1547 GVTNIAGAHMSVT
+1547 
-1560 GRTLAGKTIDSIEW
+1560 
-1574 VTEQGKPQQL
+1574 
-1584 DLQPG
+1584 
-1589 NYTLSETQPPTGYTM
+1589 
-1604 ADDIAFTVDINGN
+1604 VDINGK
-1617 VIVDG
+1617 ITVDG
-1622 KTQQDATLTMK
+1622 KTQTDGTLTMV

-1647 VGGGAELAGAEFSV
+1647 VGGGAELAGAEFNL

-1667 GKEIYPITWTSGGTM
+1667 GKTIDPITWTSGGTP
-1682 KQFMLKDGVY
+1682 KRFMLEDGVY
-1692 MLTETKAPTGYEAV
+1692 TLTETKAPTGYEAV
-1706 KPFRFTVS
+1706 KPLTFTVRE
-1714 GGKVYI
+1714 GQVYI
-1720 DDVLQSDRTV
+1720 DGVLQSDRTIR
-1730 HVEDRIDTTMVRV
+1730 VEDRIATTMVRV
-1743 RKVWSDLNY
+1743 RKVWSDSNY
-1752 SGRPSSVTF
+1752 GGRPEKVTF
-1761 HLLRDAKELTGK
+1761 HLLRNAKELTDK
-1773 QYTVNVDNSSSWTH
+1773 QYTVEVDSSSSWTH

-1808 EITQGLKDGAYRV
+1808 ETTQKLKNGSYRV
-1821 SITKRPYKDGAEY
+1821 SITKRPYQDGAEY
-1834 TVLNTREPDAINA
+1834 TVLNVREPDAISA
-1847 KVTKTWED
+1847 KVTKTWND
-1855 NANNDGKRPTKLTFH
+1855 NSDNDGKRPHKLTFH
-1870 VWGTSYQLKD
+1870 VWGTSKQPKD
-1880 PADLT
+1880 PTDLT
-1885 QGFEART
+1885 QGYEDKT
-1892 EQIIVQDVNVSSDA
+1892 EQMIVQDVNVSGDQQS
-1906 DKQFW
+1906 W
-1911 TFEGLPKQNIYGKSY
+1911 VFEGLPKLNIYGNPYAY
-1926 TYTVTEESVDGYTT
+1926 TITEENVDGYTT
-1940 SGCSTDVDGTNGS
+1940 SGCAADETGTAGTES
-1953 DAKAAE
+1953 K
-1959 QRTGCVFTPT
+1959 GCVFKPT
-1969 GSSTEK
+1969 DSSTDK
-1975 EKDFQVTN
+1975 ENDFHVTN
-1983 KHTPETTTLNVTKQW
+1983 THTPETTTLNVTKQW

-2061 KKDNAKNAVATTEA
+2061 QDNAKNAVTTTEA

-2176 ATAESWNYQLTNKYT
+2176 ATAESWNYQLANKYT
-2191 AVKLPSTGGEGDR
+2191 AVKLPSTGGEGNGN
-2204 TYMRAGLIALLVGT
+2204 TMRVGLIVLLVGT

>member
-1 MHRRKE
+1 
-7 LASKRCVKTF
+7 
-17 AAMLVTLATMLAC
+17 
-30 VLIGPVHAQ
+30 
-39 AAEYNIGELGWVDKG
+39 
-54 SSKLTIVSGGQEKP
+54 
-68 FISGTTVDYGD
+68 
-79 EINMQLH
+79 
-86 WNVPN
+86 
-91 NITVKSGDTF
+91 
-101 VYDLP
+101 
-106 ENLTFQSGQQYDIIN
+106 
-121 ESGDVVGH
+121 
-129 YVINGNRMVATYTRG
+129 
-144 EDAGSNVTAYVT
+144 
-156 VKGTINSDKTGGNN
+156 
-170 GGDKTFSYPGYG
+170 
-182 DVTLKVNP
+182 
-190 KHEVNASKSAA
+190 
-201 ISTSDP
+201 
-207 SKWEFVIKVNSVG
+207 
-220 TNQNVQLNDTM
+220 
-231 GELMKLDPDSIHI
+231 
-244 YTDADCQQPYEGT
+244 
-257 WNATPA
+257 
-263 AGNTG
+263 
-268 FSATIKSMEDG
+268 
-279 ETLYVRYAVT
+279 
-289 ADRATLVAAC
+289 
-299 KQAGDCSQ
+299 
-307 VPGLKNSV
+307 
-315 EYHSDDNTDHKK
+315 
-327 TENSIWVT
+327 
-335 YKDWSVTKGGTQ
+335 
-347 TTIAKSD
+347 
-354 PQPGDPNNKKDVSG
+354 
-368 IQWTINITKGTDT
+368 
-381 DISGASIK
+381 
-389 DALGNGLKEPSG
+389 
-401 DVILTCRKDNDWKT
+401 
-415 QCPTNAPGAFESD
+415 
-428 PYNNQWSIKVPWLDL
+428 
-443 VKGTYT
+443 
-449 LPSGFDSFAITY
+449 
-461 TTEVTNAPNAD
+461 
-472 SGEHRTYTNDVKV
+472 
-485 TPKDH
+485 
-490 PSKDAT
+490 
-496 GTADVGKDVVN
+496 
-507 LVKKCTSPRSESKNL
+507 
-522 TWVTSLTALTAMDN
+522 
-536 VDLKDTLD
+536 
-544 QKGDGSSAGFQQS
+544 
-557 LVQNS
+557 
-562 IAVYA
+562 
-567 DEAMTQRID
+567 
-576 ASAYLITA
+576 
-584 TDHDFTITFNHLNAN
+584 
-599 QTVYVAYQST
+599 
-609 VKDGVTAET
+609 
-618 VYNTAESKHKTATAS
+618 
-633 HTHQVD
+633 
-639 NLEKDAVNQYWD
+639 
-651 QYGYG
+651 
-656 QTANAA
+656 
-662 GVLRWL
+662 
-668 LTVHDLPEKAQS
+668 
-680 VTISDTLPENTM
+680 
-692 FVPGSV
+692 
-698 KAVSPNAKTTT
+698 
-709 LSGVSAK
+709 
-716 DNGNGTVTFTISP
+716 
-729 GTAAFKQATTS
+729 
-740 EGLQIVYD
+740 
-748 TRVDA
+748 
-753 LKAQE
+753 
-758 GYHEYTNK
+758 
-766 AHISVDGN
+766 
-774 DQTDQSYKLG
+774 

-1412 HDITLIN
+1412 HDITLTN

>member
-7 LASKRCVKTF
+7 LTSKRYMKTF

-30 VLIGPVHAQ
+30 VLIGPVRAQ
-39 AAEYNIGELGWVDKG
+39 AVEYNIGELGWVDKG

-79 EINMQLH
+79 GINMQLH

-207 SKWEFVIKVNSVG
+207 SKWEFVIRVNSVG

-231 GELMKLDPDSIHI
+231 GELMKFNPDSIRI
-244 YTDADCQQPYEGT
+244 CTDADCRQSYGGT
-257 WNATPA
+257 WGATSAADNA
-263 AGNTG
+263 G

-279 ETLYVRYAVT
+279 ETLYVRYSVT

-299 KQAGDCSQ
+299 KKAGDCSL

-327 TENSIWVT
+327 TESAIWVT

-347 TTIAKSD
+347 TTIDES
-354 PQPGDPNNKKDVSG
+354 GLNGKKDVPG
-368 IQWTINITKGTDT
+368 IQWTINITKGTGT

-415 QCPTNAPGAFESD
+415 QCPTGAPGAFESD
-428 PYNNQWSIKVPWLDL
+428 PHNNQWSIKVPWLDL
-443 VKGTYT
+443 VEGTYT

-461 TTEVTNAPNAD
+461 TTEVTNAPNVD

-485 TPKDH
+485 TPKGH
-490 PSKDAT
+490 PGKGAT
-496 GTADVGKDVVN
+496 GTADVGKDVVK
-507 LVKKCTSPRSESKNL
+507 LVKKCTSPGSESKNL

-567 DEAMTQRID
+567 DEAMTKLID
-576 ASAYLITA
+576 ASVYSITA
-584 TDHDFTITFNHLNAN
+584 TDHGFTITFKHLDAN

-609 VKDGVTAET
+609 VTDGVTAET

-633 HTHQVD
+633 HTHQGD
-639 NLEKDAVNQYWD
+639 NLKKEVVNQYWD
-651 QYGYG
+651 EYGYG

-870 PDKRAVTITYKATV
+870 PDKQAVTITYKATV

-892 EGAVGRNEISLEG
+892 EGAVGRNVISLEG
-905 VDASKGSDTST
+905 VDTSKGSGEYT

-924 QGGMTFD
+924 QAGMTFD

-954 EVQEVN
+954 EVQAVN
-960 VDLTKCSTAA
+960 VDLAQCGAA
-970 ETAGKKTCSGTVG
+970 DPTTGKRTCSGTVG
-983 KTVMNNLTTGTTGYS
+983 KPVISNLTTGTTGYS

-1014 VAPGEKAGEDSA
+1014 VAPGEKADTTNSA
-1026 YEKAKPLYVVFPGH
+1026 YEKAKPLYVVFPGN
-1040 DAIPD
+1040 DARSAD
-1045 GKTYDHRYDNLTIT
+1045 SKTYNGKYDKLVISDN
-1059 DDKDSGLL
+1059 KGDSGSLT
-1067 KVAVANNATLGNYLW
+1067 VAVANNATLGNYLW
-1082 YVNNDHKEKTKIS
+1082 YVNNNHKKKTKVS
-1095 IAKLDAADVNVPVA
+1095 IAKLDAADINVPVA
-1109 GATLRLSKWGSSETP
+1109 GASLKLSKWGSSEAP
-1124 DIWSNWTS
+1124 EAWSNWPA
-1132 NSMPSVSKSEDG
+1132 SMQGVSKDSTG
-1144 LGLTWTTNTGKQ
+1144 TALIWTTGSTGKQ
-1156 DFELLPGRYRL
+1156 TFELLPGRYWL
-1167 EETEA
+1167 EETAA
-1172 PIGYKIMDPITINV
+1172 PDGYQTMSPITIIV
-1186 GADGTV
+1186 GADGVV

-1197 DMRDT
+1197 NVTDKDGT
-1202 NGVGQVQ
+1202 GQVQ
-1209 ALDVPKTTTLTVT
+1209 ALDAPKTTNLTVN
-1222 KEWNDNNNQ
+1222 KVWKDNDDQ

-1245 LAGESDFTKVKGQ
+1245 LAGDADYTKMDDQ
-1258 SRDVNVTV
+1258 SRDINVNA
-1266 GDSTAYW
+1266 GDSAAYW
-1273 QDLPVMV
+1273 FDLPVV
-1280 NGKKAEYK
+1280 VGGQRAEYTAK
-1288 AVESTELDGYT
+1288 EVTTINGYT
-1299 SSCTA
+1299 KQCTNPDSA
-1304 PAVSADGSA
+1304 ADGSGMV
-1313 TTMTCTNTHTP
+1313 MTCTNTHAPET
-1324 KTINLGVYK
+1324 TSLGVNK
-1333 QWDDANN
+1333 IWNDAND
-1340 QDGIRPSSITAY
+1340 QDGSRPDSITVH
-1352 LVKNGVKTDKSV
+1352 LVKNGVKTNQSA
-1364 TLNADDNWENANA
+1364 TLNAANNWSNANA
-1377 FPNLPVYENGVK
+1377 FTNLPVYENGMK
-1389 VAYGVEEDVPS
+1389 ITYGVQEDVPH
-1400 GYTVTTSGIDRD
+1400 GYTVTTDGVDKN
-1412 HDITLIN
+1412 HDITLTN
-1419 THHPNNQEVWF
+1419 THHPNNKEVWF
-1430 SKQNLGKEEI
+1430 SKQSLGGQELA
-1440 SGATMKLTGK
+1440 GATMRLTGTLK
-1450 LDDKTKTFESRLWV
+1450 DKTKTFPAQTWHSDGIQRSFALES
-1464 SNGTPHSFKLEPGT
+1464 GT
-1478 YTLTETAA
+1478 YTLTETEA

-1494 DIVFRVKA
+1494 DIVFRV
-1502 DDGDK
+1502 DTGTDGM
-1507 LQVQVR
+1507 LQVWIR
-1513 QSDGSYASV
+1513 QSDGNYV
-1522 ADGLITM
+1522 AADDSLITM
-1529 IDVYKPHRV
+1529 VDAYQPHRV
-1538 TINKNSLTN
+1538 AIAKNSLTD
-1547 GVTNIAGAHMSVT
+1547 GITNIAGATMSVT
-1560 GRTLAGKTIDSIEW
+1560 GRTLDGKSVNSITW
-1574 VTEQGKPQQL
+1574 ITKQGQSQQL

-1589 NYTLSETQPPTGYTM
+1589 TYTLSETNPPAGYTK
-1604 ADDIAFTVDINGN
+1604 ADDITFSVGINGK
-1617 VIVDG
+1617 ITVDG
-1622 KTQQDATLTMK
+1622 KPQTDETLTMV

-1647 VGGGAELAGAEFSV
+1647 VGGGAELAGAEFNL

-1667 GKEIYPITWTSGGTM
+1667 GKTIDPIPSWTSGGTP
-1682 KQFMLKDGVY
+1682 KRLMLEDGVY
-1692 MLTETKAPTGYEAV
+1692 TLTETKAPTGYEAV
-1706 KPFRFTVS
+1706 KPLTFTVRE
-1714 GGKVYI
+1714 GQVYI
-1720 DDVLQSDRTV
+1720 DGVLQSDRTIR
-1730 HVEDRIDTTMVRV
+1730 VEDRIATTMVRV
-1743 RKVWSDLNY
+1743 RKVWSDSNY
-1752 SGRPSSVTF
+1752 PKRPTAVTF
-1761 HLLRDAKELTGK
+1761 HLLRNAKELPDK
-1773 QYTVNVDNSSSWTH
+1773 QYTVEVNDSSSWTH

-1808 EITQGLKDGAYRV
+1808 EITQGLKDGSYRV
-1821 SITKRPYKDGAEY
+1821 SITKRPYQDGAEY
-1834 TVLNTREPDAINA
+1834 TVLNVREQDAISA
-1847 KVTKTWED
+1847 KVTKTWND
-1855 NANNDGKRPTKLTFH
+1855 NSDNDGKRPHKLTFH
-1870 VWGTSYQLKD
+1870 VWGTSKQPKD
-1880 PADLT
+1880 PTDLE
-1885 QGFEART
+1885 QGYEDKT
-1892 EQIIVQDVNVSSDA
+1892 EQMIVQDVNVSGDQQS
-1906 DKQFW
+1906 W
-1911 TFEGLPKQNIYGKSY
+1911 VFEGLPKLNIYSNPY
-1926 TYTVTEESVDGYTT
+1926 AYTVTEENVDGYTT
-1940 SGCSTDVDGTNGS
+1940 SGCAADETGTAGTES
-1953 DAKAAE
+1953 K
-1959 QRTGCVFTPT
+1959 GCVFTPT
-1969 GSSTEK
+1969 DSSTDK
-1975 EKDFQVTN
+1975 EMDFQVTN

-1998 DDDSDSDNGRPNS
+1998 DDDSDSDNGRPND

-2032 PTPQNNSMCS
+2032 PVPQNNSMCL
-2042 DPKDTKAK
+2042 DPGTKAK

-2061 KKDNAKNAVATTEA
+2061 NAKNAVTTTEA

-2176 ATAESWNYQLTNKYT
+2176 ATAES
-2191 AVKLPSTGGEGDR
+2191 
-2204 TYMRAGLIALLVGT
+2204 
-2218 LCLAM
+2218 
-2223 ALRRKERD
+2223 

>member
-7 LASKRCVKTF
+7 LVSKRCVKTF

-39 AAEYNIGELGWVDKG
+39 AAEYNIGELGWVDKD

-79 EINMQLH
+79 GINMQLH

-368 IQWTINITKGTDT
+368 IQWTINITNGTDT

-389 DALGNGLKEPSG
+389 DALGNGLEEPSG
-401 DVILTCRKDNDWKT
+401 DVVLTCRKANDWKT
-415 QCPTNAPGAFESD
+415 QCPTDAPGAFESD
-428 PYNNQWSIKVPWLDL
+428 PYNHQWSIKVPWLDL
-443 VKGTYT
+443 VNGTYT

-461 TTEVTNAPNAD
+461 TTEVTDAPNAD
-472 SGEHRTYTNDVKV
+472 SGEHKTYTNDVTV
-485 TPKDH
+485 TPKGH
-490 PSKDAT
+490 PGKSAT
-496 GTADVGKDVVN
+496 GTADVGKDAVKIG
-507 LVKKCTSPRSESKNL
+507 KKCTSPGSESKNL
-522 TWVTSLTALTAMDN
+522 TWVTSLTALTAMDD

-567 DEAMTQRID
+567 DEAMMEPID
-576 ASAYLITA
+576 ASAYSITA
-584 TDHDFTITFNHLNAN
+584 TDHGFTITFKHLNAN

-633 HTHQVD
+633 HTHQGD
-639 NLEKDAVNQYWD
+639 NLKKEAVNQYWD
-651 QYGYG
+651 EYGYG

-680 VTISDTLPENTM
+680 VTISDSLPENTM

-698 KAVSPNAKTTT
+698 KAVSPNAKTAT

-716 DNGNGTVTFTISP
+716 DNGDGTVTFTISP

-748 TRVDA
+748 TRIDA

-758 GYHEYTNK
+758 GYREYTNK

-774 DQTDQSYKLG
+774 DQTDQSYKLV

-905 VDASKGSDTST
+905 VDTSKGSDVST

-954 EVQEVN
+954 EVREVN
-960 VDLTKCSTAA
+960 VAQCGAA
-970 ETAGKKTCSGTVG
+970 DPTTGKKTCSGTVG
-983 KTVMNNLTTGTTGYS
+983 KPVISNLTTGTTGYS

-1059 DDKDSGLL
+1059 DGKDSGLL
-1067 KVAVANNATLGNYLW
+1067 KVAMVNNATLGNYLW
-1082 YVNNDHKEKTKIS
+1082 YVNNDHKKKTKIS

-1109 GATLRLSKWGSSETP
+1109 GASLKLSKWGSSEAP
-1124 DIWSNWTS
+1124 EAWSNWTA
-1132 NSMPSVSKSEDG
+1132 SMQGVRKDSTG
-1144 LGLTWTTNTGKQ
+1144 TALIWTTGSTGKQ
-1156 DFELLPGRYRL
+1156 TFELLPGRYWL
-1167 EETEA
+1167 EETAA
-1172 PIGYKIMDPITINV
+1172 PDGYQTMSPITITV
-1186 GADGTV
+1186 GADGVV

-1197 DMRDT
+1197 NVTDK
-1202 NGVGQVQ
+1202 NGAGQIQ
-1209 ALDVPKTTTLTVT
+1209 ALDAPKTTNLTVN
-1222 KEWNDNNNQ
+1222 KVWNDNDDQ

-1245 LAGESDFTKVKGQ
+1245 LAGEDDYTKVDGQ
-1258 SRDVNVTV
+1258 SRDVNVNA
-1266 GDSTAYW
+1266 GDSAAYW
-1273 QDLPVMV
+1273 FDLPVV
-1280 NGKKAEYK
+1280 VDGKQAEYK
-1288 AVESTELDGYT
+1288 AVEATTIDGYT
-1299 SSCTA
+1299 AQCTD
-1304 PAVSADGSA
+1304 PASMADGSGMA
-1313 TTMTCTNTHTP
+1313 MTCTNTHTP
-1324 KTINLGVYK
+1324 ETTSLGVNK
-1333 QWDDANN
+1333 VWNDADN
-1340 QDGIRPSSITAY
+1340 QDGSRPDSITVH
-1352 LVKNGVKTDKSV
+1352 LVKNGVRTEQSATLSV
-1364 TLNADDNWENANA
+1364 ANNWSNANA
-1377 FPNLPVYENGVK
+1377 FTNLPVYENGMK
-1389 VAYGVEEDVPS
+1389 ITYGVQEDVLS
-1400 GYTVTTSGIDRD
+1400 GYTVTTDGVDKD
-1412 HDITLIN
+1412 HDITLTN
-1419 THHPNNQEVWF
+1419 THHPNNEKVWF
-1430 SKQNLGKEEI
+1430 SKQSLGGQELA
-1440 SGATMKLTGK
+1440 GATMRLTGT
-1450 LDDKTKTFESRLWV
+1450 LDDTTKTFAVQTWTSDGSQR
-1464 SNGTPHSFKLEPGT
+1464 SFTLEPGT
-1478 YTLTETAA
+1478 YTLTETKA

-1494 DIVFRVKA
+1494 DIVFRVGTG
-1502 DDGDK
+1502 DDGK
-1507 LQVQVR
+1507 LQVQIR
-1513 QSDGSYASV
+1513 QPDGSYVTA
-1522 ADGLITM
+1522 ADSLITM
-1529 IDVYKPHRV
+1529 VDAYKPHRV
-1538 TINKNSLTN
+1538 TIAKNSLTD
-1547 GVTNIAGAHMSVT
+1547 GITNIAGASMSVT
-1560 GRTLAGKTIDSIEW
+1560 GRTLDGKSVNAITW
-1574 VTEQGKPQQL
+1574 TTKQGQSQQL

-1589 NYTLSETQPPTGYTM
+1589 NLH
-1604 ADDIAFTVDINGN
+1604 
-1617 VIVDG
+1617 
-1622 KTQQDATLTMK
+1622 
-1633 DKPDTNGIFFSKTA
+1633 A
-1647 VGGGAELAGAEFSV
+1647 VRDQSAGRLY
-1661 TGSTFE
+1661 E
-1667 GKEIYPITWTSGGTM
+1667 G
-1682 KQFMLKDGVY
+1682 
-1692 MLTETKAPTGYEAV
+1692 
-1706 KPFRFTVS
+1706 R
-1714 GGKVYI
+1714 
-1720 DDVLQSDRTV
+1720 
-1730 HVEDRIDTTMVRV
+1730 
-1743 RKVWSDLNY
+1743 
-1752 SGRPSSVTF
+1752 
-1761 HLLRDAKELTGK
+1761 
-1773 QYTVNVDNSSSWTH
+1773 
-1787 TWTDLPRYDENG
+1787 
-1799 ERYNYTVDE
+1799 
-1808 EITQGLKDGAYRV
+1808 
-1821 SITKRPYKDGAEY
+1821 
-1834 TVLNTREPDAINA
+1834 
-1847 KVTKTWED
+1847 
-1855 NANNDGKRPTKLTFH
+1855 
-1870 VWGTSYQLKD
+1870 
-1880 PADLT
+1880 
-1885 QGFEART
+1885 
-1892 EQIIVQDVNVSSDA
+1892 
-1906 DKQFW
+1906 
-1911 TFEGLPKQNIYGKSY
+1911 
-1926 TYTVTEESVDGYTT
+1926 
-1940 SGCSTDVDGTNGS
+1940 
-1953 DAKAAE
+1953 
-1959 QRTGCVFTPT
+1959 
-1969 GSSTEK
+1969 
-1975 EKDFQVTN
+1975 
-1983 KHTPETTTLNVTKQW
+1983 
-1998 DDDSDSDNGRPNS
+1998 
-2011 LTIWVLSSIW
+2011 
-2021 NGKNDQPLPGW
+2021 
-2032 PTPQNNSMCS
+2032 
-2042 DPKDTKAK
+2042 
-2050 NPVGVSCAVLT
+2050 
-2061 KKDNAKNAVATTEA
+2061 
-2075 SSDGAKE
+2075 
-2082 TAGSSGSDTT
+2082 
-2092 NVASNEWAYAFTNLP
+2092 
-2107 KYYKGKEIHYSVTEE
+2107 
-2122 AVNGYKPV
+2122 
-2130 SLTGGKTVPQQ
+2130 
-2141 PNQSETGADESNAQ
+2141 
-2155 TAAADPN
+2155 
-2162 TATDE
+2162 
-2167 SQDSTDGTN
+2167 
-2176 ATAESWNYQLTNKYT
+2176 
-2191 AVKLPSTGGEGDR
+2191 
-2204 TYMRAGLIALLVGT
+2204 
-2218 LCLAM
+2218 
-2223 ALRRKERD
+2223 

>member
-39 AAEYNIGELGWVDKG
+39 AVEYNIGELGWVDKD
-54 SSKLTIVSGGQEKP
+54 SSKLTIVSGGQKKP

-79 EINMQLH
+79 EIDMQLH

-91 NITVKSGDTF
+91 GVTVKSGDTF

-368 IQWTINITKGTDT
+368 IQWTINITNGTDT

-389 DALGNGLKEPSG
+389 DALGNGLEEPSG
-401 DVILTCRKDNDWKT
+401 DVVLTCRKANDWKT
-415 QCPTNAPGAFESD
+415 QCPTDAPGAFESD

-443 VKGTYT
+443 VNGTYT

-461 TTEVTNAPNAD
+461 TTEVTDAPNAD
-472 SGEHRTYTNDVKV
+472 SGEHRTYANDVTV
-485 TPKDH
+485 TPKGH
-490 PSKDAT
+490 PGKSAT
-496 GTADVGKDVVN
+496 GTADVGKDAVKIG
-507 LVKKCTSPRSESKNL
+507 KKCTSPGSESKNL

-567 DEAMTQRID
+567 DEAMMEPID
-576 ASAYLITA
+576 ASVYSITA
-584 TDHDFTITFNHLNAN
+584 TDHGFTITFNHLDAN

-633 HTHQVD
+633 HTHQGD
-639 NLEKDAVNQYWD
+639 NLKKMAVNQWYD
-651 QYGYG
+651 EYGYG

-680 VTISDTLPENTM
+680 VTISDSLPENTM

-716 DNGNGTVTFTISP
+716 DNGDGTVTFTISP

-758 GYHEYTNK
+758 GYREYPNK

-870 PDKRAVTITYKATV
+870 PDKQAVTITYKATV

-892 EGAVGRNEISLEG
+892 KEAVGRNKISLEG
-905 VDASKGSDTST
+905 VDASKGSDVST

-970 ETAGKKTCSGTVG
+970 ETAGKKTCSGTVVE
-983 KTVMNNLTTGTTGYS
+983 TVMNNLTTGTTGYS
-998 SQVQLNADRIY
+998 SQVQLNADHIY

-1014 VAPGEKAGEDSA
+1014 YDS
-1026 YEKAKPLYVVFPGH
+1026 P
-1040 DAIPD
+1040 
-1045 GKTYDHRYDNLTIT
+1045 
-1059 DDKDSGLL
+1059 
-1067 KVAVANNATLGNYLW
+1067 
-1082 YVNNDHKEKTKIS
+1082 
-1095 IAKLDAADVNVPVA
+1095 
-1109 GATLRLSKWGSSETP
+1109 
-1124 DIWSNWTS
+1124 
-1132 NSMPSVSKSEDG
+1132 
-1144 LGLTWTTNTGKQ
+1144 
-1156 DFELLPGRYRL
+1156 
-1167 EETEA
+1167 
-1172 PIGYKIMDPITINV
+1172 
-1186 GADGTV
+1186 
-1192 TVNGH
+1192 
-1197 DMRDT
+1197 
-1202 NGVGQVQ
+1202 
-1209 ALDVPKTTTLTVT
+1209 
-1222 KEWNDNNNQ
+1222 
-1231 DGKRRTV
+1231 
-1238 TFDLYRK
+1238 
-1245 LAGESDFTKVKGQ
+1245 
-1258 SRDVNVTV
+1258 
-1266 GDSTAYW
+1266 
-1273 QDLPVMV
+1273 
-1280 NGKKAEYK
+1280 
-1288 AVESTELDGYT
+1288 
-1299 SSCTA
+1299 
-1304 PAVSADGSA
+1304 
-1313 TTMTCTNTHTP
+1313 
-1324 KTINLGVYK
+1324 
-1333 QWDDANN
+1333 
-1340 QDGIRPSSITAY
+1340 
-1352 LVKNGVKTDKSV
+1352 
-1364 TLNADDNWENANA
+1364 
-1377 FPNLPVYENGVK
+1377 
-1389 VAYGVEEDVPS
+1389 
-1400 GYTVTTSGIDRD
+1400 
-1412 HDITLIN
+1412 
-1419 THHPNNQEVWF
+1419 
-1430 SKQNLGKEEI
+1430 
-1440 SGATMKLTGK
+1440 
-1450 LDDKTKTFESRLWV
+1450 
-1464 SNGTPHSFKLEPGT
+1464 
-1478 YTLTETAA
+1478 TAA
-1486 PAGYTKAD
+1486 
-1494 DIVFRVKA
+1494 
-1502 DDGDK
+1502 
-1507 LQVQVR
+1507 
-1513 QSDGSYASV
+1513 
-1522 ADGLITM
+1522 
-1529 IDVYKPHRV
+1529 
-1538 TINKNSLTN
+1538 
-1547 GVTNIAGAHMSVT
+1547 
-1560 GRTLAGKTIDSIEW
+1560 
-1574 VTEQGKPQQL
+1574 
-1584 DLQPG
+1584 
-1589 NYTLSETQPPTGYTM
+1589 
-1604 ADDIAFTVDINGN
+1604 
-1617 VIVDG
+1617 
-1622 KTQQDATLTMK
+1622 
-1633 DKPDTNGIFFSKTA
+1633 
-1647 VGGGAELAGAEFSV
+1647 
-1661 TGSTFE
+1661 
-1667 GKEIYPITWTSGGTM
+1667 TS
-1682 KQFMLKDGVY
+1682 
-1692 MLTETKAPTGYEAV
+1692 
-1706 KPFRFTVS
+1706 
-1714 GGKVYI
+1714 
-1720 DDVLQSDRTV
+1720 
-1730 HVEDRIDTTMVRV
+1730 
-1743 RKVWSDLNY
+1743 
-1752 SGRPSSVTF
+1752 
-1761 HLLRDAKELTGK
+1761 
-1773 QYTVNVDNSSSWTH
+1773 
-1787 TWTDLPRYDENG
+1787 
-1799 ERYNYTVDE
+1799 
-1808 EITQGLKDGAYRV
+1808 
-1821 SITKRPYKDGAEY
+1821 
-1834 TVLNTREPDAINA
+1834 
-1847 KVTKTWED
+1847 
-1855 NANNDGKRPTKLTFH
+1855 
-1870 VWGTSYQLKD
+1870 
-1880 PADLT
+1880 
-1885 QGFEART
+1885 
-1892 EQIIVQDVNVSSDA
+1892 
-1906 DKQFW
+1906 
-1911 TFEGLPKQNIYGKSY
+1911 
-1926 TYTVTEESVDGYTT
+1926 
-1940 SGCSTDVDGTNGS
+1940 
-1953 DAKAAE
+1953 
-1959 QRTGCVFTPT
+1959 QRT
-1969 GSSTEK
+1969 
-1975 EKDFQVTN
+1975 
-1983 KHTPETTTLNVTKQW
+1983 
-1998 DDDSDSDNGRPNS
+1998 
-2011 LTIWVLSSIW
+2011 
-2021 NGKNDQPLPGW
+2021 
-2032 PTPQNNSMCS
+2032 
-2042 DPKDTKAK
+2042 
-2050 NPVGVSCAVLT
+2050 
-2061 KKDNAKNAVATTEA
+2061 
-2075 SSDGAKE
+2075 
-2082 TAGSSGSDTT
+2082 TA
-2092 NVASNEWAYAFTNLP
+2092 
-2107 KYYKGKEIHYSVTEE
+2107 
-2122 AVNGYKPV
+2122 
-2130 SLTGGKTVPQQ
+2130 
-2141 PNQSETGADESNAQ
+2141 
-2155 TAAADPN
+2155 
-2162 TATDE
+2162 
-2167 SQDSTDGTN
+2167 
-2176 ATAESWNYQLTNKYT
+2176 
-2191 AVKLPSTGGEGDR
+2191 
-2204 TYMRAGLIALLVGT
+2204 
-2218 LCLAM
+2218 
-2223 ALRRKERD
+2223 

>member
-39 AAEYNIGELGWVDKG
+39 AVEYNIGELGWVDKD

-79 EINMQLH
+79 GINMQLH

-231 GELMKLDPDSIHI
+231 GELMKFNPDSIRI
-244 YTDADCQQPYEGT
+244 CTDADCRQSYGGT
-257 WNATPA
+257 WSATSAADNA
-263 AGNTG
+263 G

-299 KQAGDCSQ
+299 KQAGDCSL

-327 TENSIWVT
+327 TENAIWVT

-347 TTIAKSD
+347 TTIDKS
-354 PQPGDPNNKKDVSG
+354 GLNGKKDVPG
-368 IQWTINITKGTDT
+368 IQWTINITNGTDT
-381 DISGASIK
+381 DISGASVK
-389 DALGNGLKEPSG
+389 DALGNGLEEPSG
-401 DVILTCRKDNDWKT
+401 DVVLTCRKAGDWKT
-415 QCPTNAPGAFESD
+415 QCPMDAPGAFESD

-443 VKGTYT
+443 VKGTYK
-449 LPSGFDSFAITY
+449 LPSSFDSFAITY
-461 TTEVTNAPNAD
+461 TTEVTDAPNAD
-472 SGEHRTYTNDVKV
+472 SGEHRTYANDVTV
-485 TPKDH
+485 TPEGH
-490 PSKDAT
+490 PGKSAT
-496 GTADVGKDVVN
+496 GTADVGKDAVKIG
-507 LVKKCTSPRSESKNL
+507 KKCTSPGSESKNL
-522 TWVTSLTALTAMDN
+522 TWVTSLTALTAMDK

-557 LVQNS
+557 LVQDS

-567 DEAMTQRID
+567 DEAMKQRID
-576 ASAYLITA
+576 PSAYSIMS
-584 TDHDFTITFNHLNAN
+584 TDHGFTIMFKHLDAN

-633 HTHQVD
+633 HTHQGD
-639 NLEKDAVNQYWD
+639 NLKKEAVNQYWD
-651 QYGYG
+651 EYGYG
-656 QTANAA
+656 QAANAA

-680 VTISDTLPENTM
+680 VTISDSLPENTM

-716 DNGNGTVTFTISP
+716 DNGDSTVTFTISP

-748 TRVDA
+748 TRIDA

-758 GYHEYTNK
+758 GYHEYPNK

-892 EGAVGRNEISLEG
+892 EGAVGRNEILLEG
-905 VDASKGSDTST
+905 VDASKGSDVST

-960 VDLTKCSTAA
+960 VDLAQCSTAA
-970 ETAGKKTCSGTVG
+970 ETAGKKTCSGAVG
-983 KTVMNNLTTGTTGYS
+983 KIVMNNLTTGTTGYS

-1059 DDKDSGLL
+1059 DGKDSGLL

-1082 YVNNDHKEKTKIS
+1082 YVNNNHKKKTKVS
-1095 IAKLDAADVNVPVA
+1095 IAKLDAADINVPVA
-1109 GATLRLSKWGSSETP
+1109 GATLRLSKWGSSEAP

-1412 HDITLIN
+1412 HDITLTN

-1502 DDGDK
+1502 DDGGK

-1730 HVEDRIDTTMVRV
+1730 HVEDRIDTIMVRV

-1808 EITQGLKDGAYRV
+1808 ETTQKLKDGSYRV
-1821 SITKRPYKDGAEY
+1821 SITKRPYQDGAEY
-1834 TVLNTREPDAINA
+1834 TVLNVREPDAINA

-1870 VWGTSYQLKD
+1870 VWGTSDQPKD
-1880 PADLT
+1880 PTDLT

-1940 SGCSTDVDGTNGS
+1940 SGCSTDADGTNGS

-2061 KKDNAKNAVATTEA
+2061 KDNAKNAVTTTEA

-2191 AVKLPSTGGEGDR
+2191 AVKLPSTGGEGDG
-2204 TYMRAGLIALLVGT
+2204 TYMRVGLIALLVGT

>member
-7 LASKRCVKTF
+7 LTSKRYMKTF

-30 VLIGPVHAQ
+30 VLIGPVRAQ
-39 AAEYNIGELGWVDKG
+39 AVEYNIGELGWVDKG

-79 EINMQLH
+79 GINMQLH

-121 ESGDVVGH
+121 GSGDVVGH

-207 SKWEFVIKVNSVG
+207 SKWEFVIRVNSVG

-231 GELMKLDPDSIHI
+231 GKLMKFNPDSIRI
-244 YTDADCQQPYEGT
+244 CTDADCRQSYGGT
-257 WNATPA
+257 WSATSAADNA
-263 AGNTG
+263 G
-268 FSATIKSMEDG
+268 FSATINSMEDG

-299 KQAGDCSQ
+299 KQASDCSQ

-327 TENSIWVT
+327 TENAIWVT

-347 TTIAKSD
+347 TTIDKS
-354 PQPGDPNNKKDVSG
+354 GLNGKKDVPG
-368 IQWTINITKGTDT
+368 IQWTINITNGTGT

-389 DALGNGLKEPSG
+389 DALGNGLEEPSG
-401 DVILTCRKDNDWKT
+401 VVILTCRKANDWKT
-415 QCPTNAPGAFESD
+415 QCPTGAPGAFESD
-428 PYNNQWSIKVPWLDL
+428 SYNNQWSIKVPWLDL
-443 VKGTYT
+443 VKGTYK

-490 PSKDAT
+490 PSKGAT
-496 GTADVGKDVVN
+496 GTADVGKDVVK
-507 LVKKCTSPRSESKNL
+507 LVKKCTSPGSESKNL
-522 TWVTSLTALTAMDN
+522 TWVTSLTALTAMYN
-536 VDLKDTLD
+536 VELKDTLD

-567 DEAMTQRID
+567 DEAMTKLID
-576 ASAYLITA
+576 ASVYSITA
-584 TDHDFTITFNHLNAN
+584 TDHGFTITFKHLDAN

-633 HTHQVD
+633 HTHQGD
-639 NLEKDAVNQYWD
+639 NLKKMAVNQWYD
-651 QYGYG
+651 EYGYG
-656 QTANAA
+656 QAANAA

-698 KAVSPNAKTTT
+698 RAVSPNAKTTT

-870 PDKRAVTITYKATV
+870 PDKQAVTITYKATV

-892 EGAVGRNEISLEG
+892 EGAVGRNEILLEG
-905 VDASKGSDTST
+905 VDTSKGSGEYT

-924 QGGMTFD
+924 QAGMTFD

-954 EVQEVN
+954 EVQAVN
-960 VDLTKCSTAA
+960 VDLAQCGAA
-970 ETAGKKTCSGTVG
+970 DPATGKKTCFGTVG

-1014 VAPGEKAGEDSA
+1014 VAPGEKADTTNSA
-1026 YEKAKPLYVVFPGH
+1026 YEKAKPLYVVFPGN
-1040 DAIPD
+1040 DARSAD
-1045 GKTYDHRYDNLTIT
+1045 SKTYNGKYDNLVIS
-1059 DDKDSGLL
+1059 DDKGDSGSLT
-1067 KVAVANNATLGNYLW
+1067 VAVANNATLGNYLW
-1082 YVNNDHKEKTKIS
+1082 YVNNNHKKKTKVS
-1095 IAKLDAADVNVPVA
+1095 IAKLDAADIKVPVA
-1109 GATLRLSKWGSSETP
+1109 GAALKLSKWGSSEAP
-1124 DIWSNWTS
+1124 EVWSNWTA
-1132 NSMPSVSKSEDG
+1132 SVRDVNKDSTG
-1144 LGLTWTTNTGKQ
+1144 TALIWTTGDTGKQ
-1156 DFELLPGRYRL
+1156 TFELLPGRYWL
-1167 EETEA
+1167 EETAA
-1172 PIGYKIMDPITINV
+1172 PDGYQIMSPITITV
-1186 GADGTV
+1186 GADGVV

-1197 DMRDT
+1197 NVTDKDGT
-1202 NGVGQVQ
+1202 GQVQ
-1209 ALDVPKTTTLTVT
+1209 ALDAPKTTNLTV
-1222 KEWNDNNNQ
+1222 KKVWDDNDDQ

-1245 LAGESDFTKVKGQ
+1245 LAGEANYTKMDDQ
-1258 SRDVNVTV
+1258 SRDINVDA
-1266 GDSTAYW
+1266 GDSAAYW
-1273 QDLPVMV
+1273 FDLPVV
-1280 NGKKAEYK
+1280 VEGKQAEYT
-1288 AVESTELDGYT
+1288 AMEVTTINGYT
-1299 SSCTA
+1299 KQCTD
-1304 PAVSADGSA
+1304 PASAADGSGMV
-1313 TTMTCTNTHTP
+1313 MTCTNKHEPETTS
-1324 KTINLGVYK
+1324 LGVNK
-1333 QWDDANN
+1333 VWNDADN
-1340 QDGIRPSSITAY
+1340 QDGIRPDSITVH
-1352 LVKNGVKTDKSV
+1352 LVKNGVKTNQSA
-1364 TLNADDNWENANA
+1364 TLNAANNWRNASA
-1377 FPNLPVYENGVK
+1377 FTNLPVYENGMK
-1389 VAYGVEEDVPS
+1389 ITYGVQEDVPS
-1400 GYTVTTSGIDRD
+1400 GYTVTTDGVDKN
-1412 HDITLIN
+1412 HNITLTN
-1419 THHPNNQEVWF
+1419 THHPNNKEVWF
-1430 SKQNLGKEEI
+1430 SKQSLGGQELA
-1440 SGATMKLTGK
+1440 GATMRLTGTLK
-1450 LDDKTKTFESRLWV
+1450 DTTKTFNAKTWASG
-1464 SNGTPHSFKLEPGT
+1464 SSQQSFALEPGT
-1478 YTLTETAA
+1478 YTLTETEAPAGYTKADNIVFRVDTGTDDKLQVRIQQSDGSYVAA
-1486 PAGYTKAD
+1486 DDSLITMVDAYQPHRVAIAKNSLTDGITNIAGATMSVTGRTLDGKSVNSITWTTKQGQSQQLDLQPGTYTLSETNPPAGYTKAD
-1494 DIVFRVKA
+1494 DITF
-1502 DDGDK
+1502 
-1507 LQVQVR
+1507 
-1513 QSDGSYASV
+1513 S
-1522 ADGLITM
+1522 
-1529 IDVYKPHRV
+1529 
-1538 TINKNSLTN
+1538 
-1547 GVTNIAGAHMSVT
+1547 
-1560 GRTLAGKTIDSIEW
+1560 
-1574 VTEQGKPQQL
+1574 
-1584 DLQPG
+1584 
-1589 NYTLSETQPPTGYTM
+1589 
-1604 ADDIAFTVDINGN
+1604 VDINGK
-1617 VIVDG
+1617 ITVDG
-1622 KTQQDATLTMK
+1622 KTQTDGTLTMV

-1647 VGGGAELAGAEFSV
+1647 VGGGAELAGAEFNL

-1667 GKEIYPITWTSGGTM
+1667 GKTIDPITWTSGGTP
-1682 KQFMLKDGVY
+1682 KRFMLEDGVY
-1692 MLTETKAPTGYEAV
+1692 TLTETKAPTGYEAV
-1706 KPFRFTVS
+1706 KPLTFTVRE
-1714 GGKVYI
+1714 GQVYI
-1720 DDVLQSDRTV
+1720 DGVLQSDRTIR
-1730 HVEDRIDTTMVRV
+1730 VEDRIATTMVRV
-1743 RKVWSDLNY
+1743 RKVWSDSNY
-1752 SGRPSSVTF
+1752 GGRPEKVTF
-1761 HLLRDAKELTGK
+1761 HLLRNAKELTDK
-1773 QYTVNVDNSSSWTH
+1773 QYTVEVDSSSSWTH

-1808 EITQGLKDGAYRV
+1808 ETTQKLKNGSYRV
-1821 SITKRPYKDGAEY
+1821 SITKRPYQDGAEY
-1834 TVLNTREPDAINA
+1834 TVLNVREPDAISA
-1847 KVTKTWED
+1847 KVTKTWND
-1855 NANNDGKRPTKLTFH
+1855 NSDNDGKRPHKLTFH
-1870 VWGTSYQLKD
+1870 VWGTSKQPKD
-1880 PADLT
+1880 PTDLT
-1885 QGFEART
+1885 QGYEDKT
-1892 EQIIVQDVNVSSDA
+1892 EQMIVQDVNVSGDQQS
-1906 DKQFW
+1906 W
-1911 TFEGLPKQNIYGKSY
+1911 VFEGLPKLNIYGNPYAY
-1926 TYTVTEESVDGYTT
+1926 TITEENVDGYTT
-1940 SGCSTDVDGTNGS
+1940 SGCAADETGTAGTES
-1953 DAKAAE
+1953 K
-1959 QRTGCVFTPT
+1959 GCVFKPT
-1969 GSSTEK
+1969 DSSTDK
-1975 EKDFQVTN
+1975 ENDFHVTN
-1983 KHTPETTTLNVTKQW
+1983 THTPETTTLNVTKQW

-2061 KKDNAKNAVATTEA
+2061 QDNAKNAVTTTEA

-2176 ATAESWNYQLTNKYT
+2176 ATAESWNYQLANKYT
-2191 AVKLPSTGGEGDR
+2191 AVKLPSTGGEGNGN
-2204 TYMRAGLIALLVGT
+2204 TMRVGLIVLLVGT

>member
-7 LASKRCVKTF
+7 LTSKRYMKTF

-30 VLIGPVHAQ
+30 VLIGPVRAQ
-39 AAEYNIGELGWVDKG
+39 AVEYNIGELGWVDKG

-79 EINMQLH
+79 GINMQLH

-207 SKWEFVIKVNSVG
+207 SKWEFVIRVNSVG

-231 GELMKLDPDSIHI
+231 GELMKFNPDSIRI
-244 YTDADCQQPYEGT
+244 CTDADCRQSYGGT
-257 WNATPA
+257 WGATSAADNA
-263 AGNTG
+263 G

-279 ETLYVRYAVT
+279 ETLYVRYSVT

-299 KQAGDCSQ
+299 KKAGDCSQ

-327 TENSIWVT
+327 TENAIWVT

-347 TTIAKSD
+347 TTIDKS
-354 PQPGDPNNKKDVSG
+354 GLNGKKDVLG
-368 IQWTINITKGTDT
+368 IQWTINITNGTDT
-381 DISGASIK
+381 NISGASIK
-389 DALGNGLKEPSG
+389 DTLGNGLKEPSG
-401 DVILTCRKDNDWKT
+401 YVILTCRKANDWKT
-415 QCPTNAPGAFESD
+415 QCPTNAPGAFKSD
-428 PYNNQWSIKVPWLDL
+428 PHNNQWSIKLSWKDLD
-443 VKGTYT
+443 TYE

-870 PDKRAVTITYKATV
+870 PDKQAVTITYKATV

-892 EGAVGRNEISLEG
+892 EGAVGRNVISLEG
-905 VDASKGSDTST
+905 VDTSKGSGEYT

-924 QGGMTFD
+924 QAGMTFD

-954 EVQEVN
+954 EVQAVN
-960 VDLTKCSTAA
+960 VDLAQCGAA
-970 ETAGKKTCSGTVG
+970 DPTTGKRTCSGTVG
-983 KTVMNNLTTGTTGYS
+983 KPVISNLTTGTTGYS

-1014 VAPGEKAGEDSA
+1014 VAPGEKADTTNSA
-1026 YEKAKPLYVVFPGH
+1026 YKKAKPLYVVFPGN
-1040 DAIPD
+1040 DARSAD
-1045 GKTYDHRYDNLTIT
+1045 SKTYNGKYDKLVISDN
-1059 DDKDSGLL
+1059 KGDSGSLT
-1067 KVAVANNATLGNYLW
+1067 VAVANNATLGNYLW
-1082 YVNNDHKEKTKIS
+1082 YVNNNHKKKTKVS
-1095 IAKLDAADVNVPVA
+1095 IAKLDAADINVPVA
-1109 GATLRLSKWGSSETP
+1109 GASLKLSKWGSSEAP
-1124 DIWSNWTS
+1124 EAWSNWPA
-1132 NSMPSVSKSEDG
+1132 SMQGVSKDSTG
-1144 LGLTWTTNTGKQ
+1144 TALIWTTGSTGKQ
-1156 DFELLPGRYRL
+1156 TFELLPGRYWL
-1167 EETEA
+1167 EETAA
-1172 PIGYKIMDPITINV
+1172 PDGYQTMSPITIIV
-1186 GADGTV
+1186 GADGVV

-1197 DMRDT
+1197 NVTDKDGT
-1202 NGVGQVQ
+1202 GQVQ
-1209 ALDVPKTTTLTVT
+1209 ALDAPKTTNLTVN
-1222 KEWNDNNNQ
+1222 KVWKDNDDQ

-1245 LAGESDFTKVKGQ
+1245 LAGEADYTKMDGQ
-1258 SRDVNVTV
+1258 SRDINVNA
-1266 GDSTAYW
+1266 GDSAAYW
-1273 QDLPVMV
+1273 FDLPVMV
-1280 NGKKAEYK
+1280 YGKQAEYK
-1288 AVESTELDGYT
+1288 AKEATTINGYT
-1299 SSCTA
+1299 AQCTD
-1304 PAVSADGSA
+1304 PVSAVDGSGMV
-1313 TTMTCTNTHTP
+1313 MTCTNTHAPET
-1324 KTINLGVYK
+1324 TSLGVNK
-1333 QWDDANN
+1333 KWNDVGN
-1340 QDGIRPSSITAY
+1340 QDGSRPPSITVH
-1352 LVKNGVKTDKSV
+1352 LVKNGVKTNQSA
-1364 TLNADDNWENANA
+1364 TLNAANNWSNANA
-1377 FPNLPVYENGVK
+1377 FTNLPVYENGMK
-1389 VAYGVEEDVPS
+1389 ITYGVQEDVPS
-1400 GYTVTTSGIDRD
+1400 GYTVTTDGVDKN
-1412 HDITLIN
+1412 HNITLTN
-1419 THHPNNQEVWF
+1419 THHPNNKEVWF
-1430 SKQNLGKEEI
+1430 SKQSLGGQELA
-1440 SGATMKLTGK
+1440 GATMRLTGT
-1450 LDDKTKTFESRLWV
+1450 LDDTTKTFNAKTWISDG
-1464 SNGTPHSFKLEPGT
+1464 SQQSFILDSGT
-1478 YTLTETAA
+1478 YTLTETKA

-1494 DIVFRVKA
+1494 DIVFRVNTGT
-1502 DDGDK
+1502 DGK
-1507 LQVQVR
+1507 LQVRIQ
-1513 QSDGSYASV
+1513 QSDGRYV
-1522 ADGLITM
+1522 AADDSLITM
-1529 IDVYKPHRV
+1529 VDAYQPHRV
-1538 TINKNSLTN
+1538 AIAKNSLTD
-1547 GVTNIAGAHMSVT
+1547 GITNIAGATMSVT
-1560 GRTLAGKTIDSIEW
+1560 GRTLDGKSINSITW
-1574 VTEQGKPQQL
+1574 TTKQGQSQQL

-1589 NYTLSETQPPTGYTM
+1589 TYTLSETNPPAGYTK
-1604 ADDIAFTVDINGN
+1604 ADDITFRVNINGK
-1617 VIVDG
+1617 ITVDG
-1622 KTQQDATLTMK
+1622 KIQTEGTLTMV

-1647 VGGGAELAGAEFSV
+1647 VGGGAELAGAEFNL

-1667 GKEIYPITWTSGGTM
+1667 GKTIDPIPWTSGGTP
-1682 KQFMLKDGVY
+1682 KRFMLKDGVY
-1692 MLTETKAPTGYEAV
+1692 TLTETKAPTGYEAV
-1706 KPFRFTVS
+1706 KPLTFTVRE
-1714 GGKVYI
+1714 GQVYI
-1720 DDVLQSDRTV
+1720 DGVLQSDRTIR
-1730 HVEDRIDTTMVRV
+1730 VEDRIATTMVRV
-1743 RKVWSDLNY
+1743 RKVWSDSNY
-1752 SGRPSSVTF
+1752 GNRPEKVTF
-1761 HLLRDAKELTGK
+1761 HLLRNAKELTDK
-1773 QYTVNVDNSSSWTH
+1773 QYTVEVDSSSSWMH

-1808 EITQGLKDGAYRV
+1808 ETTQKLKDGSYRV
-1821 SITKRPYKDGAEY
+1821 SITKRPYQDGAEY
-1834 TVLNTREPDAINA
+1834 TVLNVREQDAISA
-1847 KVTKTWED
+1847 KVTKTWND
-1855 NANNDGKRPTKLTFH
+1855 NSDNDGKRPHKLTFH
-1870 VWGTSYQLKD
+1870 VWGTSKQPKD
-1880 PADLT
+1880 PTDLK
-1885 QGFEART
+1885 QSYEDKI
-1892 EQIIVQDVNVSSDA
+1892 EQMIVQDVNVSGDQQS
-1906 DKQFW
+1906 W
-1911 TFEGLPKQNIYGKSY
+1911 VFEGLPKLNIYGNPY
-1926 TYTVTEESVDGYTT
+1926 AYTVTEENVDGYTT
-1940 SGCSTDVDGTNGS
+1940 SGCAADETGTAG
-1953 DAKAAE
+1953 AE
-1959 QRTGCVFTPT
+1959 SKGCVFTPT
-1969 GSSTEK
+1969 NSSTDK

-1998 DDDSDSDNGRPNS
+1998 DDDSDSDNGRPNN

-2032 PTPQNNSMCS
+2032 PVPQNNSMCL
-2042 DPKDTKAK
+2042 DPGTKAK

-2061 KKDNAKNAVATTEA
+2061 KDNAKKAVTTTEA

-2191 AVKLPSTGGEGDR
+2191 AVKLPSTGGEGNGN
-2204 TYMRAGLIALLVGT
+2204 TMRVGLIVLLVGT

>member
-1 MHRRKE
+1 M
-7 LASKRCVKTF
+7 
-17 AAMLVTLATMLAC
+17 
-30 VLIGPVHAQ
+30 
-39 AAEYNIGELGWVDKG
+39 EYNIGELGWVDKG

-79 EINMQLH
+79 GINMQLH

-121 ESGDVVGH
+121 GSGDVVGH

-207 SKWEFVIKVNSVG
+207 SKWEFVIRVNSVG

-231 GELMKLDPDSIHI
+231 GELMKFNPDSIRI
-244 YTDADCQQPYEGT
+244 CTDADCRQSYGGT
-257 WNATPA
+257 WGATSAADNAGFNATI
-263 AGNTG
+263 N
-268 FSATIKSMEDG
+268 SMEDG
-279 ETLYVRYAVT
+279 ETLYVRYSVT

-299 KQAGDCSQ
+299 KKADDCSL

-327 TENSIWVT
+327 TENAIWVT

-347 TTIAKSD
+347 TTIDKS
-354 PQPGDPNNKKDVSG
+354 GLNGKKDVPG

-490 PSKDAT
+490 LSKDAT

-668 LTVHDLPEKAQS
+668 LTVKDLPEKAQS

-698 KAVSPNAKTTT
+698 KAVSPKAQTTT

-729 GTAAFKQATTS
+729 GTAAFKQATTA

-758 GYHEYTNK
+758 GYHEYTNT

-774 DQTDQSYKLG
+774 IQTDQSCKLG
-784 MNTPKLVSKQGTY
+784 METPKLVSKQGTY

-870 PDKRAVTITYKATV
+870 PDKQAVTITYKATV

-892 EGAVGRNEISLEG
+892 EGAVGRNVISLEG
-905 VDASKGSDTST
+905 VNTSKGSDSST
-916 VTGTVKTA
+916 ITGTVKTA

-960 VDLTKCSTAA
+960 VAQCGAA
-970 ETAGKKTCSGTVG
+970 DPTTGKKTCSGTVG
-983 KTVMNNLTTGTTGYS
+983 NTVINNLTTGTTGYS
-998 SQVQLNADRIY
+998 SQVQLNADHIY

-1040 DAIPD
+1040 DAIHD

-1059 DDKDSGLL
+1059 VGKDSGLL

-1082 YVNNDHKEKTKIS
+1082 YVNNDHKKKTKIS
-1095 IAKLDAADVNVPVA
+1095 IAKLDAAAINVPVA
-1109 GATLRLSKWGSSETP
+1109 GARLRLSKWGSSETP

-1132 NSMPSVSKSEDG
+1132 NSMPSVIKSEDG

-1156 DFELLPGRYRL
+1156 DFELLPGRYKL

-1172 PIGYKIMDPITINV
+1172 PTGYKIMDPITINV

-1197 DMRDT
+1197 DVRDT

-1238 TFDLYRK
+1238 TFDLHRK
-1245 LAGESDFTKVKGQ
+1245 LAGESNFTKVEGQ

-1280 NGKKAEYK
+1280 KGKKAEYK
-1288 AVESTELDGYT
+1288 AVESTELHGYK
-1299 SSCTA
+1299 SSCTD
-1304 PAVSADGSA
+1304 PDVSADGSA

-1324 KTINLGVYK
+1324 ETINLGVHK
-1333 QWDDANN
+1333 QWDDAKN
-1340 QDGIRPSSITAY
+1340 QDGSRPPSITAY

-1364 TLNADDNWENANA
+1364 TLNADGGWENANA

-1400 GYTVTTSGIDRD
+1400 GYTVTTSGINRD
-1412 HDITLIN
+1412 HDITLTN

-1450 LDDKTKTFESRLWV
+1450 LDDETKTFSETWA
-1464 SNGTPHSFKLEPGT
+1464 SNGTPHSSNLKPGT
-1478 YTLTETAA
+1478 YTLTETDA

-1494 DIVFRVKA
+1494 DIVFQVKA
-1502 DDGDK
+1502 DNGGN

-1513 QSDGSYASV
+1513 QSDGSYAPV

-1667 GKEIYPITWTSGGTM
+1667 GKEIDPITWKSGGTM
-1682 KQFMLKDGVY
+1682 QQFMLKDGVY

-1743 RKVWSDLNY
+1743 RKVWSDSNY

-1761 HLLRDAKELTGK
+1761 HLLRDAKELTDK
-1773 QYTVNVDNSSSWTH
+1773 QYTVNVDNNSSWTH

-1821 SITKRPYKDGAEY
+1821 SITKRPYEDGAEY

-1870 VWGTSYQLKD
+1870 VWGTSDQPKD
-1880 PADLT
+1880 PTNPTED
-1885 QGFEART
+1885 FEART
-1892 EQIIVQDVNVSSDA
+1892 EQMIVQDVNVSSDA

-1911 TFEGLPKQNIYGKSY
+1911 TFEGLPKQNIYGKPY

-1940 SGCSTDVDGTNGS
+1940 SGCSTDADGTNGS

-1959 QRTGCVFTPT
+1959 QRTGCVFKPT
-1969 GSSTEK
+1969 DSSTDK
-1975 EKDFQVTN
+1975 EMDFQVTN
-1983 KHTPETTTLNVTKQW
+1983 THTPETTTLNVTKQW

-2032 PTPQNNSMCS
+2032 PVPQNSMCS
-2042 DPKDTKAK
+2042 DPGTKAK

-2061 KKDNAKNAVATTEA
+2061 KDNAKKAVTTTEA

-2191 AVKLPSTGGEGDR
+2191 AVKLPSTGGEGNGN
-2204 TYMRAGLIALLVGT
+2204 TMRVGLIVLLVGT

>member
-7 LASKRCVKTF
+7 LTSKRYMKTF

-30 VLIGPVHAQ
+30 VLIGPVRAQ
-39 AAEYNIGELGWVDKG
+39 AVEYNIGELNWVDKD

-79 EINMQLH
+79 GINMQLH

-121 ESGDVVGH
+121 GSGDVVGH

-207 SKWEFVIKVNSVG
+207 SKWEFVIRVNSVG

-231 GELMKLDPDSIHI
+231 GELMKFNPDSIRI
-244 YTDADCQQPYEGT
+244 CTDADCRQPYDGT
-257 WNATPA
+257 WSHAPA
-263 AGNTG
+263 AGNAG
-268 FSATIKSMEDG
+268 FNATINSMEDG
-279 ETLYVRYAVT
+279 ETLYVRYSVT

-299 KQAGDCSQ
+299 KQAGDCSL

-327 TENSIWVT
+327 TENAIWVT

-347 TTIAKSD
+347 TTIDKS
-354 PQPGDPNNKKDVSG
+354 GLNGKKDVPG
-368 IQWTINITKGTDT
+368 IQWTINITNGTDT

-461 TTEVTNAPNAD
+461 TTEVTDAPNAD

-507 LVKKCTSPRSESKNL
+507 LVKKCTSSGSESKNL

-562 IAVYA
+562 IVAYT
-567 DEAMTQRID
+567 DEARTQRID
-576 ASAYLITA
+576 ASDYSITS
-584 TDHDFTITFNHLNAN
+584 TDHGFTITFKHLNAN

-633 HTHQVD
+633 HTHQGD
-639 NLEKDAVNQYWD
+639 NNLTKMVVNQWYD
-651 QYGYG
+651 DYGYG
-656 QTANAA
+656 QTAHAA

-729 GTAAFKQATTS
+729 GTAAFKQATTA

-748 TRVDA
+748 TRIDA
-753 LKAQE
+753 LKAQD
-758 GYHEYTNK
+758 GPHQYTNT
-766 AHISVDGN
+766 AYISVDGN
-774 DQTDQSYKLG
+774 DQTPRSYTLG
-784 MNTPKLVSKQGTY
+784 MDTPKLVSKQGTY

-870 PDKRAVTITYKATV
+870 PDKQAVTITYKATV

-892 EGAVGRNEISLEG
+892 EGAVGRNVISLEG
-905 VDASKGSDTST
+905 VDTSKGSGEYT

-924 QGGMTFD
+924 QAGMTFD

-954 EVQEVN
+954 EVQAVN
-960 VDLTKCSTAA
+960 VDLAQCGAA
-970 ETAGKKTCSGTVG
+970 DPTTGKRTCSGTVG
-983 KTVMNNLTTGTTGYS
+983 KPVISNLTTGTTGYS

-1014 VAPGEKAGEDSA
+1014 VAPGEKADTTNSA
-1026 YEKAKPLYVVFPGH
+1026 YEKAKPLYVVFPGN
-1040 DAIPD
+1040 DARSAD
-1045 GKTYDHRYDNLTIT
+1045 SKTYNGKYDKLVIS
-1059 DDKDSGLL
+1059 DDKGDSGSLT
-1067 KVAVANNATLGNYLW
+1067 VAVANNATLGNYLW
-1082 YVNNDHKEKTKIS
+1082 YVNNNHKKKTKVS
-1095 IAKLDAADVNVPVA
+1095 IAKLDAADINVPVA
-1109 GATLRLSKWGSSETP
+1109 GASLKLSKWGSSEAP
-1124 DIWSNWTS
+1124 EAWSNWPA
-1132 NSMPSVSKSEDG
+1132 SMQGVSKDSTG
-1144 LGLTWTTNTGKQ
+1144 TALIWTTGSTGKQ
-1156 DFELLPGRYRL
+1156 TFELLPGRYWL
-1167 EETEA
+1167 EETAA
-1172 PIGYKIMDPITINV
+1172 PDGYQTMSPITIIV
-1186 GADGTV
+1186 GADGVV

-1197 DMRDT
+1197 NVTDKDGT
-1202 NGVGQVQ
+1202 GQVQ
-1209 ALDVPKTTTLTVT
+1209 ALDAPKTTNLTVN
-1222 KEWNDNNNQ
+1222 KVWKDNDDQ

-1245 LAGESDFTKVKGQ
+1245 LAGEADYTKMDGQ
-1258 SRDVNVTV
+1258 SRDINVNA
-1266 GDSTAYW
+1266 GDSAAYW
-1273 QDLPVMV
+1273 FDLPVMV
-1280 NGKKAEYK
+1280 YGKQAEYK
-1288 AVESTELDGYT
+1288 AKEATTIDGYT
-1299 SSCTA
+1299 AQCTD
-1304 PAVSADGSA
+1304 PVSAVDGSGMV
-1313 TTMTCTNTHTP
+1313 MTCTNTHAPET
-1324 KTINLGVYK
+1324 TSLGVNK
-1333 QWDDANN
+1333 KWNDVGN
-1340 QDGIRPSSITAY
+1340 QDGSRPPSITVH
-1352 LVKNGVKTDKSV
+1352 LVKNGVKTNQSA
-1364 TLNADDNWENANA
+1364 TLNAANNWSNANA
-1377 FPNLPVYENGVK
+1377 FTNLPVYENGMK
-1389 VAYGVEEDVPS
+1389 ITYGVQEDVPS
-1400 GYTVTTSGIDRD
+1400 GYTVTTDGVDKN
-1412 HDITLIN
+1412 HNITLTN
-1419 THHPNNQEVWF
+1419 THHPNNKKVWF
-1430 SKQNLGKEEI
+1430 SKQSLGGQELA
-1440 SGATMKLTGK
+1440 GATMRLTGTLK
-1450 LDDKTKTFESRLWV
+1450 DTTKTFNAKTWV
-1464 SNGTPHSFKLEPGT
+1464 SGSSQQSFALEPGT
-1478 YTLTETAA
+1478 YTLTETEA

-1494 DIVFRVKA
+1494 DIVFRV
-1502 DDGDK
+1502 DTGTDGE
-1507 LQVQVR
+1507 LQVWIQ
-1513 QSDGSYASV
+1513 QSDGSYV
-1522 ADGLITM
+1522 AADDSLITM
-1529 IDVYKPHRV
+1529 VDAYQPHRV
-1538 TINKNSLTN
+1538 AIAKNSLTD
-1547 GVTNIAGAHMSVT
+1547 GITNIAGATMSVT
-1560 GRTLAGKTIDSIEW
+1560 GRTLDGKSVNSITW
-1574 VTEQGKPQQL
+1574 TTKQGQSQQL

-1589 NYTLSETQPPTGYTM
+1589 TYTLSETNPPAGYTK
-1604 ADDIAFTVDINGN
+1604 ADDITFSVDINGK
-1617 VIVDG
+1617 ITVDG
-1622 KTQQDATLTMK
+1622 RTQTDGTLTMV

-1647 VGGGAELAGAEFSV
+1647 VGGGAELAGAKFNL

-1667 GKEIYPITWTSGGTM
+1667 GKTIDPITWTSGGTP
-1682 KQFMLKDGVY
+1682 KRFMLKDGVY
-1692 MLTETKAPTGYEAV
+1692 TLTETKAPTGYEAV
-1706 KPFRFTVS
+1706 KPLTFTVRE
-1714 GGKVYI
+1714 GQVYI
-1720 DDVLQSDRTV
+1720 DGVLQSDRTIR
-1730 HVEDRIDTTMVRV
+1730 VEDRIATTMVRV
-1743 RKVWSDLNY
+1743 RKVWSDSNY
-1752 SGRPSSVTF
+1752 PKRPTAVTF
-1761 HLLRDAKELTGK
+1761 HLLRNAKELTDK
-1773 QYTVNVDNSSSWTH
+1773 QYTVEVNDSSSWTH

-1808 EITQGLKDGAYRV
+1808 EITQGLKDGSYRV
-1821 SITKRPYKDGAEY
+1821 SITKRPYQDGAEY
-1834 TVLNTREPDAINA
+1834 TVLNVREQDAISA
-1847 KVTKTWED
+1847 KVTKTWND
-1855 NANNDGKRPTKLTFH
+1855 NSDNDGKRPHKLTFH
-1870 VWGTSYQLKD
+1870 VWGTSKQPKD
-1880 PADLT
+1880 PTDLE
-1885 QGFEART
+1885 QGYEDKT
-1892 EQIIVQDVNVSSDA
+1892 EQMIVQDVNVSGDQQS
-1906 DKQFW
+1906 W
-1911 TFEGLPKQNIYGKSY
+1911 VFEGLPKLNIYGNPY
-1926 TYTVTEESVDGYTT
+1926 AYTVTEENVDGYTT
-1940 SGCSTDVDGTNGS
+1940 SGCAADETGTAGTES
-1953 DAKAAE
+1953 K
-1959 QRTGCVFTPT
+1959 GCVFTPT
-1969 GSSTEK
+1969 DSSTDK

-1983 KHTPETTTLNVTKQW
+1983 THTPETTTLNVTKQW

-2032 PTPQNNSMCS
+2032 PVPQNNSMCS
-2042 DPKDTKAK
+2042 DPKDPKAK

-2061 KKDNAKNAVATTEA
+2061 AADAVT
-2075 SSDGAKE
+2075 SSAQSSE
-2082 TAGSSGSDTT
+2082 TGESSGSGATNTT
-2092 NVASNEWAYAFTNLP
+2092 SDEWTHTFTNLP

-2122 AVNGYKPV
+2122 AVDGYKPV
-2130 SLTGGKTVPQQ
+2130 SLSGGK
-2141 PNQSETGADESNAQ
+2141 NAAESQSSATAD
-2155 TAAADPN
+2155 TAAAD
-2162 TATDE
+2162 
-2167 SQDSTDGTN
+2167 
-2176 ATAESWNYQLTNKYT
+2176 ESWQYWLTNKYT
-2191 AVKLPSTGGEGDR
+2191 AVKLPSTGGEGNGN
-2204 TYMRAGLIALLVGT
+2204 TMRVGLIVLLVGT

>member
-7 LASKRCVKTF
+7 LTSKRYMKTF

-30 VLIGPVHAQ
+30 VLIGPVRAQ
-39 AAEYNIGELGWVDKG
+39 AVEYNIGELGWVDKD

-79 EINMQLH
+79 GINMQLH

-207 SKWEFVIKVNSVG
+207 SKWEFVIRVNSVG

-231 GELMKLDPDSIHI
+231 GELMKFNPDSIRI
-244 YTDADCQQPYEGT
+244 CTDADCRQPYDGA
-257 WNATPA
+257 WSPAPA
-263 AGNTG
+263 AGNAG
-268 FSATIKSMEDG
+268 FNATINSMEDG
-279 ETLYVRYAVT
+279 ETLYVRYSVT

-327 TENSIWVT
+327 TENAIWVT

-347 TTIAKSD
+347 TTIDKS
-354 PQPGDPNNKKDVSG
+354 GLNGKKDVPG

-389 DALGNGLKEPSG
+389 DALGNGLEEPSG
-401 DVILTCRKDNDWKT
+401 VVILTCRKDNDWKT
-415 QCPTNAPGAFESD
+415 QCPTNAPGAFKSD
-428 PYNNQWSIKVPWLDL
+428 PHNNQWSIRVSWLDL

-490 PSKDAT
+490 PSKGAT
-496 GTADVGKDVVN
+496 GTADVGKDVVK
-507 LVKKCTSPRSESKNL
+507 LVKKCTSPGSESKNL
-522 TWVTSLTALTAMDN
+522 TWVTSLTALTAMGN

-567 DEAMTQRID
+567 DEAMTKLID
-576 ASAYLITA
+576 ASVYSITA
-584 TDHDFTITFNHLNAN
+584 TDHGFTITFKHLDAN

-633 HTHQVD
+633 HTHQGD
-639 NLEKDAVNQYWD
+639 NLKKMAVNQWYD
-651 QYGYG
+651 EYGYG
-656 QTANAA
+656 QAANAA

-698 KAVSPNAKTTT
+698 RAVSPNAKTTT

-774 DQTDQSYKLG
+774 DQTDQSYKLD

-870 PDKRAVTITYKATV
+870 PDKQAVTITYKATV

-970 ETAGKKTCSGTVG
+970 ETAGKKTCSGTVD

-998 SQVQLNADRIY
+998 SQVQLNADHIY

-1014 VAPGEKAGEDSA
+1014 VAPGEKADTTESA
-1026 YEKAKPLYVVFPGH
+1026 YEKAKPLYVVFPGN
-1040 DAIPD
+1040 DARSAD
-1045 GKTYDHRYDNLTIT
+1045 SKTYNGKYNNLIIS
-1059 DDKDSGLL
+1059 DDKNDSGSLT
-1067 KVAVANNATLGNYLW
+1067 VAVANNATLGNYLW
-1082 YVNNDHKEKTKIS
+1082 YVNNNHKKKTKVS
-1095 IAKLDAADVNVPVA
+1095 IAKLDAADINVPVA
-1109 GATLRLSKWGSSETP
+1109 GAALKLSKWGSSEAP
-1124 DIWSNWTS
+1124 EAWSNWTA
-1132 NSMPSVSKSEDG
+1132 SMQGVSKDSTG
-1144 LGLTWTTNTGKQ
+1144 TALIWTTGDTGNQ
-1156 DFELLPGRYRL
+1156 TFELLPGRYWL
-1167 EETEA
+1167 EETAA
-1172 PIGYKIMDPITINV
+1172 PGGYQIMSPITITV
-1186 GADGTV
+1186 GADGVV

-1197 DMRDT
+1197 NVTDKDGT
-1202 NGVGQVQ
+1202 GQVQ
-1209 ALDVPKTTTLTVT
+1209 ALDAPKTTNLTV
-1222 KEWNDNNNQ
+1222 KKVWDDNDDQ

-1245 LAGESDFTKVKGQ
+1245 LAGEANYTKMDDQ
-1258 SRDVNVTV
+1258 SRDINVDA
-1266 GDSTAYW
+1266 GDSAAYW
-1273 QDLPVMV
+1273 FDLPVV
-1280 NGKKAEYK
+1280 VEGKQAEYT
-1288 AVESTELDGYT
+1288 AMEATTINGYT
-1299 SSCTA
+1299 EQCTD
-1304 PAVSADGSA
+1304 PAFAADGSGMV
-1313 TTMTCTNTHTP
+1313 MTCTNTHAPET
-1324 KTINLGVYK
+1324 TRLGVNK
-1333 QWDDANN
+1333 VWNDAND
-1340 QDGIRPSSITAY
+1340 QDGRRPPSITVH
-1352 LVKNGVKTDKSV
+1352 LVKNGVKTNQSA
-1364 TLNADDNWENANA
+1364 TLNADNDWSNANA
-1377 FPNLPVYENGVK
+1377 FTNLPVYENGMK
-1389 VAYGVEEDVPS
+1389 ITYGVQEDVPS
-1400 GYTVTTSGIDRD
+1400 GYTVTTDGVDKDRN
-1412 HDITLIN
+1412 ITLTN
-1419 THHPNNQEVWF
+1419 THHPNNKEVWF
-1430 SKQNLGKEEI
+1430 SKQSLGGQELA
-1440 SGATMKLTGK
+1440 GAKMRLTGTLK
-1450 LDDKTKTFESRLWV
+1450 DKTKTFPAKTW
-1464 SNGTPHSFKLEPGT
+1464 HSDGSQRSFALEPGT
-1478 YTLTETAA
+1478 YTLTETEA

-1494 DIVFRVKA
+1494 DIVFRVDTGT
-1502 DDGDK
+1502 DDE
-1507 LQVQVR
+1507 LQVRIR
-1513 QSDGSYASV
+1513 QSDGSYV
-1522 ADGLITM
+1522 AADDSLITM
-1529 IDVYKPHRV
+1529 VDAYQPHRV
-1538 TINKNSLTN
+1538 AIAKNSLTD
-1547 GVTNIAGAHMSVT
+1547 GITNIAGATMSVT
-1560 GRTLAGKTIDSIEW
+1560 GRTLDGKSVNSITW
-1574 VTEQGKPQQL
+1574 TTKQGQSQQL

-1589 NYTLSETQPPTGYTM
+1589 TYTLSETNPPAGYTK
-1604 ADDIAFTVDINGN
+1604 ADDITFSVDINGK
-1617 VIVDG
+1617 ITVDG
-1622 KTQQDATLTMK
+1622 KTQTDGTLTMV

-1647 VGGGAELAGAEFSV
+1647 VGGGAELAGAEFNL

-1667 GKEIYPITWTSGGTM
+1667 GKTIDPITWTSGGTP
-1682 KQFMLKDGVY
+1682 KRFMLEDGVY
-1692 MLTETKAPTGYEAV
+1692 TLTETKAPTGYEAV
-1706 KPFRFTVS
+1706 KPLTFTVRE
-1714 GGKVYI
+1714 GQVYI
-1720 DDVLQSDRTV
+1720 DGVLQSDRTIR
-1730 HVEDRIDTTMVRV
+1730 VEDRIATTMVRV
-1743 RKVWSDLNY
+1743 RKVWSDSNY
-1752 SGRPSSVTF
+1752 GGRPEKVTF
-1761 HLLRDAKELTGK
+1761 HLLRNAKELTDK
-1773 QYTVNVDNSSSWTH
+1773 QYTVEVDSSSSWTH

-1808 EITQGLKDGAYRV
+1808 ETTQKLKNGSYRV
-1821 SITKRPYKDGAEY
+1821 SITKRPYQDGAEY
-1834 TVLNTREPDAINA
+1834 TVLNVREPDAISA
-1847 KVTKTWED
+1847 KVTKTWND
-1855 NANNDGKRPTKLTFH
+1855 NSDNDGKRPHKLTFH
-1870 VWGTSYQLKD
+1870 VWGTSKQPKD
-1880 PADLT
+1880 PTDLT
-1885 QGFEART
+1885 RGYEDKT
-1892 EQIIVQDVNVSSDA
+1892 EQMIVQDVNVSGDQQS
-1906 DKQFW
+1906 W
-1911 TFEGLPKQNIYGKSY
+1911 VFEGLPKLNIYGNPYAY
-1926 TYTVTEESVDGYTT
+1926 TITEENVDGYTT
-1940 SGCSTDVDGTNGS
+1940 SGCAADETGTAGTES
-1953 DAKAAE
+1953 K
-1959 QRTGCVFTPT
+1959 GCVFKPT
-1969 GSSTEK
+1969 VSSTDK
-1975 EKDFQVTN
+1975 EQDFQVTN

-2061 KKDNAKNAVATTEA
+2061 QDNAKNAVTTTEA

-2092 NVASNEWAYAFTNLP
+2092 NVAFNEWAYAFTNLP

-2141 PNQSETGADESNAQ
+2141 PNQSETGADENNAQ

-2191 AVKLPSTGGEGDR
+2191 AVKLPSTGGEGNGN
-2204 TYMRAGLIALLVGT
+2204 TMRVGLIVLLVGT
-2218 LCLAM
+2218 LCLIV
-2223 ALRRKERD
+2223 ALRRKERN

>member
-584 TDHDFTITFNHLNAN
+584 TDHGFTITFKHLDAN

-618 VYNTAESKHKTATAS
+618 VYNTAESKHKTAMAS
-633 HTHQVD
+633 HTHQGD
-639 NLEKDAVNQYWD
+639 NLKKEVVNQYWD
-651 QYGYG
+651 EYGYG

-892 EGAVGRNEISLEG
+892 EGAVGRNVISLEG
-905 VDASKGSDTST
+905 VDTSKGSDAST

-954 EVQEVN
+954 EVQAVN
-960 VDLTKCSTAA
+960 VDLAQCGAA
-970 ETAGKKTCSGTVG
+970 DPTTGKKTCFGTVG
-983 KTVMNNLTTGTTGYS
+983 KSVISNLTTG
-998 SQVQLNADRIY
+998 
-1009 KVTEL
+1009 
-1014 VAPGEKAGEDSA
+1014 
-1026 YEKAKPLYVVFPGH
+1026 GH
-1040 DAIPD
+1040 D
-1045 GKTYDHRYDNLTIT
+1045 R
-1059 DDKDSGLL
+1059 LL
-1067 KVAVANNATLGNYLW
+1067 QP
-1082 YVNNDHKEKTKIS
+1082 S
-1095 IAKLDAADVNVPVA
+1095 AAECGPHLQSH
-1109 GATLRLSKWGSSETP
+1109 GTRG
-1124 DIWSNWTS
+1124 
-1132 NSMPSVSKSEDG
+1132 
-1144 LGLTWTTNTGKQ
+1144 
-1156 DFELLPGRYRL
+1156 PGR
-1167 EETEA
+1167 
-1172 PIGYKIMDPITINV
+1172 KS
-1186 GADGTV
+1186 
-1192 TVNGH
+1192 GH
-1197 DMRDT
+1197 
-1202 NGVGQVQ
+1202 
-1209 ALDVPKTTTLTVT
+1209 
-1222 KEWNDNNNQ
+1222 
-1231 DGKRRTV
+1231 
-1238 TFDLYRK
+1238 Y
-1245 LAGESDFTKVKGQ
+1245 
-1258 SRDVNVTV
+1258 
-1266 GDSTAYW
+1266 
-1273 QDLPVMV
+1273 
-1280 NGKKAEYK
+1280 
-1288 AVESTELDGYT
+1288 
-1299 SSCTA
+1299 
-1304 PAVSADGSA
+1304 
-1313 TTMTCTNTHTP
+1313 
-1324 KTINLGVYK
+1324 
-1333 QWDDANN
+1333 
-1340 QDGIRPSSITAY
+1340 
-1352 LVKNGVKTDKSV
+1352 
-1364 TLNADDNWENANA
+1364 
-1377 FPNLPVYENGVK
+1377 
-1389 VAYGVEEDVPS
+1389 
-1400 GYTVTTSGIDRD
+1400 
-1412 HDITLIN
+1412 
-1419 THHPNNQEVWF
+1419 
-1430 SKQNLGKEEI
+1430 
-1440 SGATMKLTGK
+1440 
-1450 LDDKTKTFESRLWV
+1450 
-1464 SNGTPHSFKLEPGT
+1464 
-1478 YTLTETAA
+1478 
-1486 PAGYTKAD
+1486 
-1494 DIVFRVKA
+1494 
-1502 DDGDK
+1502 
-1507 LQVQVR
+1507 
-1513 QSDGSYASV
+1513 
-1522 ADGLITM
+1522 
-1529 IDVYKPHRV
+1529 
-1538 TINKNSLTN
+1538 
-1547 GVTNIAGAHMSVT
+1547 
-1560 GRTLAGKTIDSIEW
+1560 
-1574 VTEQGKPQQL
+1574 
-1584 DLQPG
+1584 
-1589 NYTLSETQPPTGYTM
+1589 
-1604 ADDIAFTVDINGN
+1604 
-1617 VIVDG
+1617 
-1622 KTQQDATLTMK
+1622 
-1633 DKPDTNGIFFSKTA
+1633 
-1647 VGGGAELAGAEFSV
+1647 
-1661 TGSTFE
+1661 
-1667 GKEIYPITWTSGGTM
+1667 
-1682 KQFMLKDGVY
+1682 
-1692 MLTETKAPTGYEAV
+1692 
-1706 KPFRFTVS
+1706 
-1714 GGKVYI
+1714 
-1720 DDVLQSDRTV
+1720 
-1730 HVEDRIDTTMVRV
+1730 
-1743 RKVWSDLNY
+1743 
-1752 SGRPSSVTF
+1752 
-1761 HLLRDAKELTGK
+1761 
-1773 QYTVNVDNSSSWTH
+1773 
-1787 TWTDLPRYDENG
+1787 
-1799 ERYNYTVDE
+1799 
-1808 EITQGLKDGAYRV
+1808 
-1821 SITKRPYKDGAEY
+1821 
-1834 TVLNTREPDAINA
+1834 
-1847 KVTKTWED
+1847 
-1855 NANNDGKRPTKLTFH
+1855 
-1870 VWGTSYQLKD
+1870 
-1880 PADLT
+1880 
-1885 QGFEART
+1885 
-1892 EQIIVQDVNVSSDA
+1892 
-1906 DKQFW
+1906 
-1911 TFEGLPKQNIYGKSY
+1911 
-1926 TYTVTEESVDGYTT
+1926 
-1940 SGCSTDVDGTNGS
+1940 
-1953 DAKAAE
+1953 
-1959 QRTGCVFTPT
+1959 
-1969 GSSTEK
+1969 
-1975 EKDFQVTN
+1975 
-1983 KHTPETTTLNVTKQW
+1983 
-1998 DDDSDSDNGRPNS
+1998 
-2011 LTIWVLSSIW
+2011 
-2021 NGKNDQPLPGW
+2021 
-2032 PTPQNNSMCS
+2032 
-2042 DPKDTKAK
+2042 
-2050 NPVGVSCAVLT
+2050 
-2061 KKDNAKNAVATTEA
+2061 
-2075 SSDGAKE
+2075 
-2082 TAGSSGSDTT
+2082 
-2092 NVASNEWAYAFTNLP
+2092 
-2107 KYYKGKEIHYSVTEE
+2107 
-2122 AVNGYKPV
+2122 
-2130 SLTGGKTVPQQ
+2130 
-2141 PNQSETGADESNAQ
+2141 
-2155 TAAADPN
+2155 
-2162 TATDE
+2162 
-2167 SQDSTDGTN
+2167 
-2176 ATAESWNYQLTNKYT
+2176 
-2191 AVKLPSTGGEGDR
+2191 
-2204 TYMRAGLIALLVGT
+2204 
-2218 LCLAM
+2218 
-2223 ALRRKERD
+2223 

>member
-7 LASKRCVKTF
+7 LTSKRYMKTF

-39 AAEYNIGELGWVDKG
+39 AAEYNIGELGWVDKD

-79 EINMQLH
+79 GINMQLH

-368 IQWTINITKGTDT
+368 IQWTINITNGTGT

-389 DALGNGLKEPSG
+389 DALGNGLEEPSG
-401 DVILTCRKDNDWKT
+401 DVILTCRKANDWKT
-415 QCPTNAPGAFESD
+415 QCPTDAPGAFESD

-443 VKGTYT
+443 VNGTYK

-461 TTEVTNAPNAD
+461 TTEVTDAPNAD
-472 SGEHRTYTNDVKV
+472 SGEHRTYANDVTV
-485 TPKDH
+485 TPKGH
-490 PSKDAT
+490 PGKSAT
-496 GTADVGKDVVN
+496 GTADVGKDAVKIG
-507 LVKKCTSPRSESKNL
+507 KKCTSPGSESKNL

-557 LVQNS
+557 LVQDS

-567 DEAMTQRID
+567 DEAMKQRID
-576 ASAYLITA
+576 PSAYSIMP
-584 TDHDFTITFNHLNAN
+584 TDHGFTIMFKHLNAN

-633 HTHQVD
+633 HTHQGD
-639 NLEKDAVNQYWD
+639 NLKKEAVNQYWD
-651 QYGYG
+651 EYGYG

-680 VTISDTLPENTM
+680 VTISDSLPENTM

-758 GYHEYTNK
+758 GYHEYTNT

-774 DQTDQSYKLG
+774 DQTDQSYKLD

-870 PDKRAVTITYKATV
+870 PDKQAVTITYKATV

-892 EGAVGRNEISLEG
+892 EGAVGRNEILLEG
-905 VDASKGSDTST
+905 VDASKGSDVST

-970 ETAGKKTCSGTVG
+970 ETTGKKTCSGTVG
-983 KTVMNNLTTGTTGYS
+983 ETVMNNLTTGTTGYS

-1014 VAPGEKAGEDSA
+1014 VAPGEKADTTNSA
-1026 YEKAKPLYVVFPGH
+1026 YEKAKPLYVVLPGN
-1040 DAIPD
+1040 DARSAD
-1045 GKTYDHRYDNLTIT
+1045 SKTYNGKYDNLVIS
-1059 DDKDSGLL
+1059 DNKGNSGSLT
-1067 KVAVANNATLGNYLW
+1067 VAVANNATLGNYLW
-1082 YVNNDHKEKTKIS
+1082 YVNNNHKKKTKVS
-1095 IAKLDAADVNVPVA
+1095 IAKLDAADIKVPVA
-1109 GATLRLSKWGSSETP
+1109 GASLKLSKWGSSEAP
-1124 DIWSNWTS
+1124 EVWSNWPA
-1132 NSMPSVSKSEDG
+1132 SMQGVSKDDTG
-1144 LGLTWTTNTGKQ
+1144 TALTWTTGDTGKQ
-1156 DFELLPGRYRL
+1156 TFELLPGRYWL
-1167 EETEA
+1167 EETAA
-1172 PIGYKIMDPITINV
+1172 PDGYQIMSPITIIV
-1186 GADGTV
+1186 GADGVV

-1197 DMRDT
+1197 NVTDT
-1202 NGVGQVQ
+1202 GGTGQVQ
-1209 ALDVPKTTTLTVT
+1209 ALDAPKTTNLTVN
-1222 KEWNDNNNQ
+1222 KVWDDNDDQ

-1245 LAGESDFTKVKGQ
+1245 LAGEADYTKMDGQ
-1258 SRDVNVTV
+1258 SRDINVNA
-1266 GDSTAYW
+1266 GDSAAYW
-1273 QDLPVMV
+1273 FDLPVMV
-1280 NGKKAEYK
+1280 GGKQAEYK
-1288 AVESTELDGYT
+1288 AVEATTIDGYNT
-1299 SSCTA
+1299 TPQCTD
-1304 PAVSADGSA
+1304 PASAVDGSGMV
-1313 TTMTCTNTHTP
+1313 MTCTNTHAPET
-1324 KTINLGVYK
+1324 TSLGVNK
-1333 QWDDANN
+1333 KWNDADN
-1340 QDGIRPSSITAY
+1340 QDGSRPNSITVH
-1352 LVKNGVKTDKSV
+1352 LVKNGVKTNQSA
-1364 TLNADDNWENANA
+1364 TLNAANNWSNADA
-1377 FPNLPVYENGVK
+1377 FTNLPVYENGMK
-1389 VAYGVEEDVPS
+1389 ITYGVQEDVPS
-1400 GYTVTTSGIDRD
+1400 GYTVTTDGVDKNRN
-1412 HDITLIN
+1412 ITLTN
-1419 THHPNNQEVWF
+1419 THHPNNKEVWF
-1430 SKQNLGKEEI
+1430 SKQSLGGQELA
-1440 SGATMKLTGK
+1440 GATMRLTGT
-1450 LDDKTKTFESRLWV
+1450 LNDTTKTFAAQTWTSKG
-1464 SNGTPHSFKLEPGT
+1464 SQQSFTLEPGT
-1478 YTLTETAA
+1478 YTLTETKA

-1494 DIVFRVKA
+1494 DIVFRVGTG
-1502 DDGDK
+1502 DDGK
-1507 LQVQVR
+1507 LQVRIR
-1513 QSDGSYASV
+1513 QSDGSYV
-1522 ADGLITM
+1522 AADDSLITM
-1529 IDVYKPHRV
+1529 VDAYQPHRV
-1538 TINKNSLTN
+1538 AIAKNSLTD
-1547 GVTNIAGAHMSVT
+1547 GITNIAGATMSVT
-1560 GRTLAGKTIDSIEW
+1560 GRTLDGKSVNSITW
-1574 VTEQGKPQQL
+1574 TTKQGQSQQL

-1589 NYTLSETQPPTGYTM
+1589 TYTLSETNPPAGYTK
-1604 ADDIAFTVDINGN
+1604 ADDITFSVNINGK
-1617 VIVDG
+1617 ITVDG
-1622 KTQQDATLTMK
+1622 KTQTDGTLTMV

-1647 VGGGAELAGAEFSV
+1647 VGGGAELAGAEFNL

-1667 GKEIYPITWTSGGTM
+1667 GKTIDPITWTSGGTP
-1682 KQFMLKDGVY
+1682 KRFMLKDGVY
-1692 MLTETKAPTGYEAV
+1692 TLTETKAPTGYEAV
-1706 KPFRFTVS
+1706 KPLTFTVRE
-1714 GGKVYI
+1714 GQVYI
-1720 DDVLQSDRTV
+1720 DGVLQSDRTIR
-1730 HVEDRIDTTMVRV
+1730 VEDRIATTMVRV
-1743 RKVWSDLNY
+1743 RKVWSDSNY
-1752 SGRPSSVTF
+1752 GNRPEKVTF
-1761 HLLRDAKELTGK
+1761 HLLRNAKELTDQ
-1773 QYTVNVDNSSSWTH
+1773 QYTVEVDSSSSWTH

-1808 EITQGLKDGAYRV
+1808 ETTQELKDGSYRV
-1821 SITKRPYKDGAEY
+1821 SITKRPYQDGAEY
-1834 TVLNTREPDAINA
+1834 TVLNVREQDAISA
-1847 KVTKTWED
+1847 KVTKTWND
-1855 NANNDGKRPTKLTFH
+1855 NSDNDGKRPHKLTFH
-1870 VWGTSYQLKD
+1870 VWGTSKQPKD
-1880 PADLT
+1880 PTDLK
-1885 QGFEART
+1885 QDYEDKT
-1892 EQIIVQDVNVSSDA
+1892 EQMIVQDVNVSGDQQS
-1906 DKQFW
+1906 W
-1911 TFEGLPKQNIYGKSY
+1911 VFEGLPKLNIYGEPY
-1926 TYTVTEESVDGYTT
+1926 AYTVTEENVDGYTT
-1940 SGCSTDVDGTNGS
+1940 SGCAADETGTAGTES
-1953 DAKAAE
+1953 K
-1959 QRTGCVFTPT
+1959 GCVFKPT
-1969 GSSTEK
+1969 VSSTDK

-2032 PTPQNNSMCS
+2032 PVPQNNSMCS
-2042 DPKDTKAK
+2042 DPGTKAK
-2050 NPVGVSCAVLT
+2050 NPVGVSCAVLP
-2061 KKDNAKNAVATTEA
+2061 KDNAKKAVTTTEA
-2075 SSDGAKE
+2075 SSDGVKE

-2167 SQDSTDGTN
+2167 SQDSTDGTK

-2191 AVKLPSTGGEGDR
+2191 AVKLPSTGGEDNGN
-2204 TYMRAGLIALLVGT
+2204 TMRVGLIVLLVGT

>member
-1 MHRRKE
+1 M
-7 LASKRCVKTF
+7 
-17 AAMLVTLATMLAC
+17 
-30 VLIGPVHAQ
+30 
-39 AAEYNIGELGWVDKG
+39 
-54 SSKLTIVSGGQEKP
+54 
-68 FISGTTVDYGD
+68 
-79 EINMQLH
+79 
-86 WNVPN
+86 
-91 NITVKSGDTF
+91 
-101 VYDLP
+101 
-106 ENLTFQSGQQYDIIN
+106 
-121 ESGDVVGH
+121 
-129 YVINGNRMVATYTRG
+129 
-144 EDAGSNVTAYVT
+144 
-156 VKGTINSDKTGGNN
+156 
-170 GGDKTFSYPGYG
+170 
-182 DVTLKVNP
+182 
-190 KHEVNASKSAA
+190 
-201 ISTSDP
+201 
-207 SKWEFVIKVNSVG
+207 
-220 TNQNVQLNDTM
+220 
-231 GELMKLDPDSIHI
+231 
-244 YTDADCQQPYEGT
+244 
-257 WNATPA
+257 
-263 AGNTG
+263 
-268 FSATIKSMEDG
+268 
-279 ETLYVRYAVT
+279 
-289 ADRATLVAAC
+289 
-299 KQAGDCSQ
+299 
-307 VPGLKNSV
+307 
-315 EYHSDDNTDHKK
+315 
-327 TENSIWVT
+327 
-335 YKDWSVTKGGTQ
+335 
-347 TTIAKSD
+347 
-354 PQPGDPNNKKDVSG
+354 
-368 IQWTINITKGTDT
+368 
-381 DISGASIK
+381 
-389 DALGNGLKEPSG
+389 
-401 DVILTCRKDNDWKT
+401 
-415 QCPTNAPGAFESD
+415 
-428 PYNNQWSIKVPWLDL
+428 
-443 VKGTYT
+443 
-449 LPSGFDSFAITY
+449 
-461 TTEVTNAPNAD
+461 
-472 SGEHRTYTNDVKV
+472 
-485 TPKDH
+485 
-490 PSKDAT
+490 
-496 GTADVGKDVVN
+496 
-507 LVKKCTSPRSESKNL
+507 
-522 TWVTSLTALTAMDN
+522 
-536 VDLKDTLD
+536 
-544 QKGDGSSAGFQQS
+544 
-557 LVQNS
+557 
-562 IAVYA
+562 
-567 DEAMTQRID
+567 
-576 ASAYLITA
+576 
-584 TDHDFTITFNHLNAN
+584 
-599 QTVYVAYQST
+599 
-609 VKDGVTAET
+609 
-618 VYNTAESKHKTATAS
+618 
-633 HTHQVD
+633 
-639 NLEKDAVNQYWD
+639 
-651 QYGYG
+651 
-656 QTANAA
+656 
-662 GVLRWL
+662 
-668 LTVHDLPEKAQS
+668 HDLPEKAQS
-680 VTISDTLPENTM
+680 VTISDSLPENTM

-716 DNGNGTVTFTISP
+716 DNGDSTVTFTISP

-758 GYHEYTNK
+758 GYHEYTNT

-870 PDKRAVTITYKATV
+870 PDKQAVTITYKATV

-892 EGAVGRNEISLEG
+892 EGAVGRNEILLEG
-905 VDASKGSDTST
+905 VDASKGSDVST

-970 ETAGKKTCSGTVG
+970 ETTGKKTCSGTVG
-983 KTVMNNLTTGTTGYS
+983 VPVMNNLTTGTTGYS

-1014 VAPGEKAGEDSA
+1014 VAPGEKAGKTSA
-1026 YEKAKPLYVVFPGH
+1026 YEKAKPLYVVFPGN
-1040 DAIPD
+1040 DARSAD
-1045 GKTYDHRYDNLTIT
+1045 SKTYNGKYDNLVIS
-1059 DDKDSGLL
+1059 DNKGDSGSLT
-1067 KVAVANNATLGNYLW
+1067 VAVANNATLGNYLW
-1082 YVNNDHKEKTKIS
+1082 YVNNNHKKKTKVS

-1109 GATLRLSKWGSSETP
+1109 GASLKLSKWGSSEAP
-1124 DIWSNWTS
+1124 EVWSNWS
-1132 NSMPSVSKSEDG
+1132 ASMQGVSKDSTG
-1144 LGLTWTTNTGKQ
+1144 TALIWTTGSTGKQ
-1156 DFELLPGRYRL
+1156 TFDLLPGRYWL
-1167 EETEA
+1167 EETAA
-1172 PIGYKIMDPITINV
+1172 PDGYQTMSPITITV
-1186 GADGTV
+1186 GADGVV

-1197 DMRDT
+1197 NVTDKGGT
-1202 NGVGQVQ
+1202 GQVQ
-1209 ALDVPKTTTLTVT
+1209 ALDAPKTTKLKVN
-1222 KEWNDNNNQ
+1222 KVWDDNDDQ

-1245 LAGESDFTKVKGQ
+1245 LAGEADYTKMDGQ
-1258 SRDVNVTV
+1258 SRDINVNA
-1266 GDSTAYW
+1266 GDSAAYW
-1273 QDLPVMV
+1273 FDLPVMV
-1280 NGKKAEYK
+1280 GGKQAEYK
-1288 AVESTELDGYT
+1288 AVEATTIDGYT
-1299 SSCTA
+1299 AQCTD
-1304 PAVSADGSA
+1304 PASAADGMV
-1313 TTMTCTNTHTP
+1313 MTCINTHAPET
-1324 KTINLGVYK
+1324 TSLGVNK
-1333 QWDDANN
+1333 VWDDADN
-1340 QDGIRPSSITAY
+1340 QDGSRPDSITVH
-1352 LVKNGVKTDKSV
+1352 LVKNGVRTNQSA
-1364 TLNADDNWENANA
+1364 TLNAANSWSNADA
-1377 FPNLPVYENGVK
+1377 FTSLPVYENGMK
-1389 VAYGVEEDVPS
+1389 ITYGVQEDVPS
-1400 GYTVTTSGIDRD
+1400 GYTVTTDGVDENRN
-1412 HDITLIN
+1412 ITLTN
-1419 THHPNNQEVWF
+1419 THHPNNKEVWF
-1430 SKQNLGKEEI
+1430 SKQSLGGQELA
-1440 SGATMKLTGK
+1440 GATMRLTGT
-1450 LDDKTKTFESRLWV
+1450 LDDTTKTFAAQTWTTKQGQSQQLD
-1464 SNGTPHSFKLEPGT
+1464 LQPGT
-1478 YTLTETAA
+1478 YTLTETKA

-1494 DIVFRVKA
+1494 DIVFRV
-1502 DDGDK
+1502 DTGPDGK
-1507 LQVQVR
+1507 LQVRIQ
-1513 QSDGSYASV
+1513 QSDGSYV
-1522 ADGLITM
+1522 TADDSLITM
-1529 IDVYKPHRV
+1529 VDAYQPHRV
-1538 TINKNSLTN
+1538 AIAKNSLTD
-1547 GVTNIAGAHMSVT
+1547 GITNIAGATMSVT
-1560 GRTLAGKTIDSIEW
+1560 GRTLDGKSVNSITW
-1574 VTEQGKPQQL
+1574 TTKQGQSQQL

-1589 NYTLSETQPPTGYTM
+1589 TYTLSETNPPAGYTK
-1604 ADDIAFTVDINGN
+1604 ADDITFSVDINGK
-1617 VIVDG
+1617 ITVDG
-1622 KTQQDATLTMK
+1622 KTQTDGTLTMV

-1647 VGGGAELAGAEFSV
+1647 VGGGAELAGAEFNL

-1667 GKEIYPITWTSGGTM
+1667 GKTIDPITWTSGGTP
-1682 KQFMLKDGVY
+1682 KRFMLKDGVY
-1692 MLTETKAPTGYEAV
+1692 TLTETKAPTGYEAV
-1706 KPFRFTVS
+1706 KPLTFTVRE
-1714 GGKVYI
+1714 GQVYI
-1720 DDVLQSDRTV
+1720 DGVLQSDRTIR
-1730 HVEDRIDTTMVRV
+1730 VEDCIATTMVRV
-1743 RKVWSDLNY
+1743 RKVWSDSNY
-1752 SGRPSSVTF
+1752 GDRPEKVTF
-1761 HLLRDAKELTGK
+1761 HLLRNAKELIDK
-1773 QYTVNVDNSSSWTH
+1773 QYTVEVDSSSSWTH

-1808 EITQGLKDGAYRV
+1808 ETTQKLKDGSYRV
-1821 SITKRPYKDGAEY
+1821 SITKRPYQDGAEY
-1834 TVLNTREPDAINA
+1834 TVLNVREPDAINA

-1855 NANNDGKRPTKLTFH
+1855 NVNNDGKRPTKLTFH
-1870 VWGTSYQLKD
+1870 VWGTSDQPKD
-1880 PADLT
+1880 PTDLT

-1940 SGCSTDVDGTNGS
+1940 SGCSTDADGTNGS

-2061 KKDNAKNAVATTEA
+2061 KDNAKNAVTTTEA

-2191 AVKLPSTGGEGDR
+2191 AVKLPSTGGEGDG
-2204 TYMRAGLIALLVGT
+2204 TYMRVGLIALLVGT

>member
-7 LASKRCVKTF
+7 LTSKRYMKTF

-30 VLIGPVHAQ
+30 VLIGPVRAQ
-39 AAEYNIGELGWVDKG
+39 AVEYNIGELGWVDKG

-79 EINMQLH
+79 GINMQLH

-207 SKWEFVIKVNSVG
+207 SKWEFVIRVNSVG

-231 GELMKLDPDSIHI
+231 GELMKFNPDSIRI
-244 YTDADCQQPYEGT
+244 CTDADCRQSYGGT
-257 WNATPA
+257 WGATSAADNA
-263 AGNTG
+263 G

-279 ETLYVRYAVT
+279 ETLYVRYSVT

-299 KQAGDCSQ
+299 KKAGDCSQ

-327 TENSIWVT
+327 TENAIWVT

-347 TTIAKSD
+347 TTIDKS
-354 PQPGDPNNKKDVSG
+354 GLNGKKDVLG
-368 IQWTINITKGTDT
+368 IQWTINITNGTDT
-381 DISGASIK
+381 NISGASIK
-389 DALGNGLKEPSG
+389 DTLGNGLKEPSG
-401 DVILTCRKDNDWKT
+401 YVILTCRKANDWKT
-415 QCPTNAPGAFESD
+415 QCPTNAPGAFKSD
-428 PYNNQWSIKVPWLDL
+428 PHNNQWSIKLSWKDLD
-443 VKGTYT
+443 TYE

-870 PDKRAVTITYKATV
+870 PDKQAVTITYKATV

-892 EGAVGRNEISLEG
+892 EGAVGRNVISLEG
-905 VDASKGSDTST
+905 VDTSKGSGEYT

-924 QGGMTFD
+924 QAGMTFD

-954 EVQEVN
+954 EVQAVN
-960 VDLTKCSTAA
+960 VDLAQCGAA
-970 ETAGKKTCSGTVG
+970 DPTTGKRTCSGTVG
-983 KTVMNNLTTGTTGYS
+983 KPVISNLTTGTTGYS

-1014 VAPGEKAGEDSA
+1014 VAPGEKADTTNSA
-1026 YEKAKPLYVVFPGH
+1026 YKKAKPLYVVFPGN
-1040 DAIPD
+1040 DARSAD
-1045 GKTYDHRYDNLTIT
+1045 SKTYNGKYDKLVISDN
-1059 DDKDSGLL
+1059 KGDSGSLT
-1067 KVAVANNATLGNYLW
+1067 VAVANNATLGNYLW
-1082 YVNNDHKEKTKIS
+1082 YVNNNHKKKTKVS
-1095 IAKLDAADVNVPVA
+1095 IAKLDAADINVPVA
-1109 GATLRLSKWGSSETP
+1109 GASLKLSKWGSSEAP
-1124 DIWSNWTS
+1124 EAWSNWPA
-1132 NSMPSVSKSEDG
+1132 SMQGVSKDSTG
-1144 LGLTWTTNTGKQ
+1144 TALIWTTGSTGKQ
-1156 DFELLPGRYRL
+1156 TFELLPGRYWL
-1167 EETEA
+1167 EETAA
-1172 PIGYKIMDPITINV
+1172 PDGYQTMSPITIIV
-1186 GADGTV
+1186 GADGVV

-1197 DMRDT
+1197 NVTDKDGT
-1202 NGVGQVQ
+1202 GQVQ
-1209 ALDVPKTTTLTVT
+1209 ALDAPKTTNLTVN
-1222 KEWNDNNNQ
+1222 KVWKDNDDQ

-1245 LAGESDFTKVKGQ
+1245 LAGEADYTKMDGQ
-1258 SRDVNVTV
+1258 SRDINVNA
-1266 GDSTAYW
+1266 GDSAAYW
-1273 QDLPVMV
+1273 FDLPVMV
-1280 NGKKAEYK
+1280 YGKQAEYK
-1288 AVESTELDGYT
+1288 AKEATTINGYT
-1299 SSCTA
+1299 AQCTD
-1304 PAVSADGSA
+1304 PVSAVDGSGMV
-1313 TTMTCTNTHTP
+1313 MTCTNTHAPET
-1324 KTINLGVYK
+1324 TSLGVNK
-1333 QWDDANN
+1333 KWNDVGN
-1340 QDGIRPSSITAY
+1340 QDGSRPPSITVH
-1352 LVKNGVKTDKSV
+1352 LVKNGVKTNQSA
-1364 TLNADDNWENANA
+1364 TLNAANNWSNANA
-1377 FPNLPVYENGVK
+1377 FTNLPVYENGMK
-1389 VAYGVEEDVPS
+1389 ITYGVQEDVPS
-1400 GYTVTTSGIDRD
+1400 GYTVTTDGVDKN
-1412 HDITLIN
+1412 HNITLTN
-1419 THHPNNQEVWF
+1419 THHPNNKEVWF
-1430 SKQNLGKEEI
+1430 SKQSLGGQELA
-1440 SGATMKLTGK
+1440 GATMRLTGT
-1450 LDDKTKTFESRLWV
+1450 LDDTTKTFNAKTWISDG
-1464 SNGTPHSFKLEPGT
+1464 SQQSFILDSGT
-1478 YTLTETAA
+1478 YTLTETKA

-1494 DIVFRVKA
+1494 DIVFRVNTGT
-1502 DDGDK
+1502 DGK
-1507 LQVQVR
+1507 LQVRIQ
-1513 QSDGSYASV
+1513 QSDGRYV
-1522 ADGLITM
+1522 AADDSLITM
-1529 IDVYKPHRV
+1529 VDAYQPHRV
-1538 TINKNSLTN
+1538 AIAKNSLTD
-1547 GVTNIAGAHMSVT
+1547 GITNIAGATMSVT
-1560 GRTLAGKTIDSIEW
+1560 GRTLDGKSINSITW
-1574 VTEQGKPQQL
+1574 TTKQGQSQQL

-1589 NYTLSETQPPTGYTM
+1589 TYTLSETNPPAGYTK
-1604 ADDIAFTVDINGN
+1604 ADDITFRVNINGK
-1617 VIVDG
+1617 ITVDG
-1622 KTQQDATLTMK
+1622 KIQTEGTLTMV

-1647 VGGGAELAGAEFSV
+1647 VGGGAELAGAEFNL

-1667 GKEIYPITWTSGGTM
+1667 GKTIDPIPWTSGGTP
-1682 KQFMLKDGVY
+1682 KRFMLKDGVY
-1692 MLTETKAPTGYEAV
+1692 TLTETKAPTGYEAV
-1706 KPFRFTVS
+1706 KPLTFTVRE
-1714 GGKVYI
+1714 GQVYI
-1720 DDVLQSDRTV
+1720 DGVLQSDRTIR
-1730 HVEDRIDTTMVRV
+1730 VEDRIATTMVRV
-1743 RKVWSDLNY
+1743 RKVWSDSNY
-1752 SGRPSSVTF
+1752 GNRPEKVTF
-1761 HLLRDAKELTGK
+1761 HLLRNAKELTDK
-1773 QYTVNVDNSSSWTH
+1773 QYTVEVDSSSSWTH

-1808 EITQGLKDGAYRV
+1808 ETTQKLKDGSYRV
-1821 SITKRPYKDGAEY
+1821 SITKRPYQDGAEY
-1834 TVLNTREPDAINA
+1834 TVLNVREQDAISA
-1847 KVTKTWED
+1847 KVTKTWND
-1855 NANNDGKRPTKLTFH
+1855 NSDNDGKRPHKLTFH
-1870 VWGTSYQLKD
+1870 VWGTSKQPKD
-1880 PADLT
+1880 PTDLK
-1885 QGFEART
+1885 QSYEDKI
-1892 EQIIVQDVNVSSDA
+1892 EQMIVQDVNVSGDQQS
-1906 DKQFW
+1906 W
-1911 TFEGLPKQNIYGKSY
+1911 VFEGLPKLNIYGNPY
-1926 TYTVTEESVDGYTT
+1926 AYTVTEENVDGYTT
-1940 SGCSTDVDGTNGS
+1940 SGCAADETGTAG
-1953 DAKAAE
+1953 AE
-1959 QRTGCVFTPT
+1959 SKGCVFTPT
-1969 GSSTEK
+1969 NSSTDK

-1998 DDDSDSDNGRPNS
+1998 DDDSDSDNGRPNN

-2032 PTPQNNSMCS
+2032 PVPQNNSMCL
-2042 DPKDTKAK
+2042 DPGTKAK

-2061 KKDNAKNAVATTEA
+2061 KDNAKKAVTTTEA

-2191 AVKLPSTGGEGDR
+2191 AVKLPSTGGEGNGN
-2204 TYMRAGLIALLVGT
+2204 TMRVGLIVLLVGT
-2218 LCLAM
+2218 LCLIV
-2223 ALRRKERD
+2223 ALRRKERN

>member
-983 KTVMNNLTTGTTGYS
+983 KTVMNNLITGTTGYS

-1412 HDITLIN
+1412 HDITLTN

-1502 DDGDK
+1502 DDGGK

-1730 HVEDRIDTTMVRV
+1730 HVEDRIDTIMVRV

-1808 EITQGLKDGAYRV
+1808 ETTQKLKDGSYRV
-1821 SITKRPYKDGAEY
+1821 SITKRPYQDGAEY
-1834 TVLNTREPDAINA
+1834 TVLNVREPDAINA

-1870 VWGTSYQLKD
+1870 VWGTSDQPKD
-1880 PADLT
+1880 PTDLT

-1940 SGCSTDVDGTNGS
+1940 SGCSTDADGTNGS

-2061 KKDNAKNAVATTEA
+2061 KDNAKNAVTTTEA

-2191 AVKLPSTGGEGDR
+2191 AVKLPSTGGEGDG
-2204 TYMRAGLIALLVGT
+2204 TYMRVGLIALLVGT

-2223 ALRRKERD
+2223 ALRCKERD

>member
-7 LASKRCVKTF
+7 LTSKRYMKTF

-30 VLIGPVHAQ
+30 VLIGPVRAQ
-39 AAEYNIGELGWVDKG
+39 AVEYNIGELGWVDKG

-79 EINMQLH
+79 GINMQLH

-207 SKWEFVIKVNSVG
+207 SKWEFVIRVNSVG

-231 GELMKLDPDSIHI
+231 GELMKFNPDSIRI
-244 YTDADCQQPYEGT
+244 CTDADCRQSYGGT
-257 WNATPA
+257 WGATSAADNA
-263 AGNTG
+263 G

-279 ETLYVRYAVT
+279 ETLYVRYSVT

-299 KQAGDCSQ
+299 KKAGDCSQ

-327 TENSIWVT
+327 TENAIWVT

-347 TTIAKSD
+347 TTIDKS
-354 PQPGDPNNKKDVSG
+354 GLNGKKDVLG
-368 IQWTINITKGTDT
+368 IQWTINITNGTDT
-381 DISGASIK
+381 NISGASIK
-389 DALGNGLKEPSG
+389 DTLGNGLKEPSG
-401 DVILTCRKDNDWKT
+401 YVILTCRKANDWKT
-415 QCPTNAPGAFESD
+415 QCPTNAPGAFKSD
-428 PYNNQWSIKVPWLDL
+428 PHNNQWSIKLSWKDLD
-443 VKGTYT
+443 TYE

-870 PDKRAVTITYKATV
+870 PDKQAVTITYKATV

-892 EGAVGRNEISLEG
+892 EGAVGRNVISLEG
-905 VDASKGSDTST
+905 VDTSKGSGEYT

-924 QGGMTFD
+924 QAGMTFD

-954 EVQEVN
+954 EVQAVN
-960 VDLTKCSTAA
+960 VDLAQCGAA
-970 ETAGKKTCSGTVG
+970 DPTTGKRTCSGTVG
-983 KTVMNNLTTGTTGYS
+983 KPVISNLTTGTTGYS

-1014 VAPGEKAGEDSA
+1014 VAPGEKADTTNSA
-1026 YEKAKPLYVVFPGH
+1026 YKKAKPLYVVFPGN
-1040 DAIPD
+1040 DARSAD
-1045 GKTYDHRYDNLTIT
+1045 SKTYNGKYDKLVISDN
-1059 DDKDSGLL
+1059 KGDSGSLT
-1067 KVAVANNATLGNYLW
+1067 VAVANNATLGNYLW
-1082 YVNNDHKEKTKIS
+1082 YVNNNHKKKTKVS
-1095 IAKLDAADVNVPVA
+1095 IAKLDAADINVPVA
-1109 GATLRLSKWGSSETP
+1109 GASLKLSKWGSSEAP
-1124 DIWSNWTS
+1124 EAWSNWPA
-1132 NSMPSVSKSEDG
+1132 SMQGVSKDSTG
-1144 LGLTWTTNTGKQ
+1144 TALIWTTGSTGKQ
-1156 DFELLPGRYRL
+1156 TFELLPGRYWL
-1167 EETEA
+1167 EETAA
-1172 PIGYKIMDPITINV
+1172 PDGYQTMSPITIIV
-1186 GADGTV
+1186 GADGVV

-1197 DMRDT
+1197 NVTDKDGT
-1202 NGVGQVQ
+1202 GQVQ
-1209 ALDVPKTTTLTVT
+1209 ALDAPKTTNLTVN
-1222 KEWNDNNNQ
+1222 KVWKDNDDQ

-1245 LAGESDFTKVKGQ
+1245 LAGEADYTKMDGQ
-1258 SRDVNVTV
+1258 SRDINVNA
-1266 GDSTAYW
+1266 GDSAAYW
-1273 QDLPVMV
+1273 FDLPVMV
-1280 NGKKAEYK
+1280 YGKQAEYK
-1288 AVESTELDGYT
+1288 AKEATTINGYT
-1299 SSCTA
+1299 AQCTD
-1304 PAVSADGSA
+1304 PVSAVDGSGMV
-1313 TTMTCTNTHTP
+1313 MTCTNTHAPET
-1324 KTINLGVYK
+1324 TSLGVNK
-1333 QWDDANN
+1333 KWNDVGN
-1340 QDGIRPSSITAY
+1340 QDGSRPPSITVH
-1352 LVKNGVKTDKSV
+1352 LVKNGVKTNQSA
-1364 TLNADDNWENANA
+1364 TLNAANNWSNANA
-1377 FPNLPVYENGVK
+1377 FTNLPVYENGMK
-1389 VAYGVEEDVPS
+1389 ITYGVQEDVPS
-1400 GYTVTTSGIDRD
+1400 GYTVTTDGVDKN
-1412 HDITLIN
+1412 HNITLTN
-1419 THHPNNQEVWF
+1419 THHPNNKEVWF
-1430 SKQNLGKEEI
+1430 SKQSLGGQELA
-1440 SGATMKLTGK
+1440 GATMRLTGT
-1450 LDDKTKTFESRLWV
+1450 LDDTTKTFNAKTWISDG
-1464 SNGTPHSFKLEPGT
+1464 SQQSFILDSGT
-1478 YTLTETAA
+1478 YTLTETKA

-1494 DIVFRVKA
+1494 DIVFRVNTGT
-1502 DDGDK
+1502 DGK
-1507 LQVQVR
+1507 LQVRIQ
-1513 QSDGSYASV
+1513 QSDGRYV
-1522 ADGLITM
+1522 AADDSLITM
-1529 IDVYKPHRV
+1529 VDAYQPHRV
-1538 TINKNSLTN
+1538 AIAKNSLTD
-1547 GVTNIAGAHMSVT
+1547 GITNIAGATMSVT
-1560 GRTLAGKTIDSIEW
+1560 GRTLDGKSINSITW
-1574 VTEQGKPQQL
+1574 TTKQGQSQQL

-1589 NYTLSETQPPTGYTM
+1589 TYTLSETNPPAGYTK
-1604 ADDIAFTVDINGN
+1604 ADDITFRVNINGK
-1617 VIVDG
+1617 ITVDG
-1622 KTQQDATLTMK
+1622 KIQTEGTLTMV

-1647 VGGGAELAGAEFSV
+1647 VGGGAELAGAEFNL

-1667 GKEIYPITWTSGGTM
+1667 GKTIDPIPWTSGGTP
-1682 KQFMLKDGVY
+1682 KRFMLKDGVY
-1692 MLTETKAPTGYEAV
+1692 TLTETKAPTGYEAV
-1706 KPFRFTVS
+1706 KPLTFTVRE
-1714 GGKVYI
+1714 GQVYI
-1720 DDVLQSDRTV
+1720 DGVLQSDRTIR
-1730 HVEDRIDTTMVRV
+1730 VEDRIATTMVRV
-1743 RKVWSDLNY
+1743 RKVWSDSNY
-1752 SGRPSSVTF
+1752 GNRPEKVTF
-1761 HLLRDAKELTGK
+1761 HLLRNAKELTDK
-1773 QYTVNVDNSSSWTH
+1773 QYTVEVDSSSSWTH

-1808 EITQGLKDGAYRV
+1808 ETTQKLKDGSYRV
-1821 SITKRPYKDGAEY
+1821 SITKRPYQDGAEY
-1834 TVLNTREPDAINA
+1834 TVLNVREQDAISA
-1847 KVTKTWED
+1847 KVTKTWND
-1855 NANNDGKRPTKLTFH
+1855 NSDNDGKRPHKLTFH
-1870 VWGTSYQLKD
+1870 VWGTSKQPKD
-1880 PADLT
+1880 PTDLK
-1885 QGFEART
+1885 QSYEDKI
-1892 EQIIVQDVNVSSDA
+1892 EQMIVQDVNVSGDQQS
-1906 DKQFW
+1906 W
-1911 TFEGLPKQNIYGKSY
+1911 VFEGLPKLNIYGNPY
-1926 TYTVTEESVDGYTT
+1926 AYTVTEENVNGYTT
-1940 SGCSTDVDGTNGS
+1940 SGCAADETGTAG
-1953 DAKAAE
+1953 AE
-1959 QRTGCVFTPT
+1959 SKGCVFTPT
-1969 GSSTEK
+1969 NSSTDK

-1998 DDDSDSDNGRPNS
+1998 DDDSDSDNGRPNN

-2032 PTPQNNSMCS
+2032 PVPQNNSMCL
-2042 DPKDTKAK
+2042 DPGTKAK

-2061 KKDNAKNAVATTEA
+2061 KDNAKKAVTTTEA

-2191 AVKLPSTGGEGDR
+2191 AVKLPSTGGEGNGN
-2204 TYMRAGLIALLVGT
+2204 TMRVGLIVLLVGT